1 MRSYLSLAGISAK
14 AHRRSNRVTQ
24 LCIMIAVV
32 LVISVF
38 SMVDFEYM
46 HMTEKLI
53 RDHGNWHI
61 VLNHVPKEEAESVW
75 NEADVKAACWYDT
88 FNYRLDQPIYLDGRP
103 ICIIGTEESF
113 FKDFL
118 KDTLAEGRFPQNDS
132 EVLLNQN
139 AVNILGCRVGD
150 AVVIR
155 TPAGEYSYT
164 VCGFISDTSNS
175 LAQDALIAVL
185 DYTEMGRI
193 AEANGQTREMQYYI
207 QFKKSLS
214 IKKTIADLKAAHG
227 WSDENVAEN
236 AAVLGIM
243 GMSTNNYI
251 VGLYGIAAVLVVIVV
266 LAGVMMI
273 SGSLNAGVAQR
284 TEYYGMLRCIG
295 AGKNQIKRLVRREAL
310 RWLLLAIPASI
321 AISMLICWLIC
332 AVLAYGIGGEW
343 AGMPVGRISWI
354 GIGTG
359 VLVGYITVILAAAA
373 PAKRAAAVSPIA
385 AVSGNGDGQNAGMV
399 RLGKASVPIT
409 LGVHHMFAKKKNLIL
424 MTGSFALS
432 IILFLTFSVMITWI
446 ENALTTNKPYSPDIS
461 LYDSD
466 YSAGLSSELAD
477 DLRSIA
483 GVKYVYGRMHRL
495 TDVEN
500 CEKADQIDLISYDEA
515 QFAWARADL
524 LRGSIDAA
532 ANETGNVIVV
542 FEKGTTMFELGDT
555 MDVNGK
561 TLTVA
566 ALLSDSPFSAGSNPT
581 VICSEETFSDIFGIC
596 NYSVIDLQ
604 LEKGYGDETVAE
616 IRSTAGDSMI
626 LSDRR
631 EGKTEANSTYL
642 AFSVLVYGFLAM
654 VAMITVFNIINS
666 ISMSVIARR
675 RQYGMMRAIGMDSS
689 QLRQMITAE
698 SLGCGISGC
707 LVGCAVGLPLHA
719 WFYRTVISNYWGIAW
734 QIPWKQLLIIISVV
748 LCSAFVAAR
757 GPARRIMSMPVTEAV
772 GSL

>member
-14 AHRRSNRVTQ
+14 AHRKSSRVTQ

-46 HMTEKLI
+46 HMTEKLV

-61 VLNHVPKEEAESVW
+61 ALNHVPKEEAESVW

-88 FNYRLDQPIYLDGRP
+88 FNYRLDQPICLDGRP

-113 FKDFL
+113 FTDFWKDML
-118 KDTLAEGRFPQNDS
+118 TEGRFPQNGS
-132 EVLLNQN
+132 EALLNQN
-139 AVNILGCRVGD
+139 AENILGCRVGD
-150 AVVIR
+150 AVVIQ

-164 VCGFISDTSNS
+164 VCGFVSDTSYS
-175 LAQDALIAVL
+175 LARDALIAVL
-185 DYTEMGRI
+185 DYTEMGRM
-193 AEANGQTREMQYYI
+193 AEANGQAREMQYYI
-207 QFKKSLS
+207 QFKQSLS
-214 IKKTIADLKAAHG
+214 IKKTIANLKASHG
-227 WSDENVAEN
+227 WTDENVAEN
-236 AAVLGIM
+236 AALLGIM
-243 GMSTNNYI
+243 GMSTDNYI
-251 VGLYGIAAVLVVIVV
+251 VGLYGVAAILVVIVV
-266 LAGVMMI
+266 LAGIMMI

-295 AGKNQIKRLVRREAL
+295 AGKRQVKRLVRREAL
-310 RWLLLAIPASI
+310 HWLLLAIPAG
-321 AISMLICWLIC
+321 AVISTLICWVIC

-354 GIGTG
+354 GIGIG
-359 VLVGYITVILAAAA
+359 VLVGTITVILAAAA

-385 AVSGNGDGQNAGMV
+385 AVSGSGDGQNAGMAK
-399 RLGKASVPIT
+399 LGKAPVPIA
-409 LGVHHMFAKKKNLIL
+409 LGVYHVFAKKKNLIL
-424 MTGSFALS
+424 MTASFALS

-461 LYDSD
+461 LYYSD
-466 YSAGLSSELAD
+466 YSAGLGSDLAD
-477 DLRSIA
+477 DLRGIA
-483 GVKYVYGRMHRL
+483 GVKHVYGRMHRL
-495 TDVEN
+495 TEVEN
-500 CEKADQIDLISYDEA
+500 CEKANKIDLISYDEI

-524 LRGSIDAA
+524 LHGDIDAA
-532 ANETGNVIVV
+532 ANETGKVIIA
-542 FEKGTTMFELGDT
+542 FEKGTAFELGDT

-581 VICSEETFSDIFGIC
+581 VICSEETFSEIFGAC

-604 LEKGYGDETVAE
+604 LKKGYGDETVAD
-616 IRSTAGDSMI
+616 IRSIVDDKVI

-631 EGKTEANSTYL
+631 EGNTETNSTYL

-654 VAMITVFNIINS
+654 VAMITVFHIINS
-666 ISMSVIARR
+666 ISMSVIARQ

-698 SLGCGISGC
+698 SLGYGISGC
-707 LVGCAVGLPLHA
+707 LVGCAAGLPLHA
-719 WFYRTVISNYWGIAW
+719 WFYRATISNYWGIAW
-734 QIPWKQLLIIISVV
+734 QIPWPQLLIIIGVV

-757 GPARRIMSMPVTEAV
+757 GPVRRIMSRPVTEAV

>member
-14 AHRRSNRVTQ
+14 AHRKSSRVTQ

-46 HMTEKLI
+46 HMTEKLV

-61 VLNHVPKEEAESVW
+61 ALNHVPKEEAESVW

-88 FNYRLDQPIYLDGRP
+88 FNYRLDQPICLDGRP

-113 FKDFL
+113 FTDFWKDML
-118 KDTLAEGRFPQNDS
+118 TEGRFPQNGS
-132 EVLLNQN
+132 EALLNQN
-139 AVNILGCRVGD
+139 AENILGCRVGD
-150 AVVIR
+150 AVVIQ

-164 VCGFISDTSNS
+164 VCGFVSDTSYS
-175 LAQDALIAVL
+175 LARDALIAVL
-185 DYTEMGRI
+185 DYTEMGRM
-193 AEANGQTREMQYYI
+193 AEANGQAREMQYYI
-207 QFKKSLS
+207 QFKQSLS
-214 IKKTIADLKAAHG
+214 IKKTIANLKASHG
-227 WSDENVAEN
+227 WTDENVAEN
-236 AAVLGIM
+236 AALLGIM
-243 GMSTNNYI
+243 GMSTDNYI
-251 VGLYGIAAVLVVIVV
+251 VGLYGVAAILVVIVV
-266 LAGVMMI
+266 LAGIMMI

-295 AGKNQIKRLVRREAL
+295 AGKRQVKRLVRREAL
-310 RWLLLAIPASI
+310 HWLLLAIPAG
-321 AISMLICWLIC
+321 AVISTLICWVIC

-354 GIGTG
+354 GIGIG
-359 VLVGYITVILAAAA
+359 VLVGTITVILAAAA

-385 AVSGNGDGQNAGMV
+385 AVSGSGDGQNAGMAK
-399 RLGKASVPIT
+399 LGKAPVPIA
-409 LGVHHMFAKKKNLIL
+409 LGFHHVFAKKKNLLL
-424 MTGSFALS
+424 MTASFALS

-461 LYDSD
+461 LYYSD
-466 YSAGLSSELAD
+466 YSAGLGSDLAD
-477 DLRSIA
+477 DLRGIA
-483 GVKYVYGRMHRL
+483 GVKHVYGRMHRL
-495 TDVEN
+495 TEVEN
-500 CEKADQIDLISYDEA
+500 CEKANKIDLISYDEI

-524 LRGSIDAA
+524 LHGDIDAA
-532 ANETGNVIVV
+532 ANETGKVIIA
-542 FEKGTTMFELGDT
+542 FEKGTAFELGDT

-581 VICSEETFSDIFGIC
+581 VICSEETFSEIFGAC

-604 LEKGYGDETVAE
+604 LKKGYGDETVAD
-616 IRSTAGDSMI
+616 IRSIVDDKVI

-631 EGKTEANSTYL
+631 EGNTETNSTYL

-654 VAMITVFNIINS
+654 VAMITVFHIINS
-666 ISMSVIARR
+666 ISMSVIARQ

-698 SLGCGISGC
+698 SLGYGISGC
-707 LVGCAVGLPLHA
+707 LVGCAAGLPLHA
-719 WFYRTVISNYWGIAW
+719 WFYRATISNYWGIAW
-734 QIPWKQLLIIISVV
+734 QIPWPQLLIIIGVV

-757 GPARRIMSMPVTEAV
+757 GPVRRIMSRPVTEAV

>member
-14 AHRRSNRVTQ
+14 AHRKSSRVTQ

-46 HMTEKLI
+46 HMTEKLV

-61 VLNHVPKEEAESVW
+61 ALNHVPKEEAESVW
-75 NEADVKAACWYDT
+75 NEADVKAACWYEPN
-88 FNYRLDQPIYLDGRP
+88 NYRLDQPICLDGRP

-113 FKDFL
+113 FTDFWKDML
-118 KDTLAEGRFPQNDS
+118 TEGRFPQNGS
-132 EVLLNQN
+132 EALLNQN
-139 AVNILGCRVGD
+139 AENILGCRVGD
-150 AVVIR
+150 AVVIQ

-164 VCGFISDTSNS
+164 VCGFVSDTSYS
-175 LAQDALIAVL
+175 LARDALIAVL
-185 DYTEMGRI
+185 DYTEMGRM
-193 AEANGQTREMQYYI
+193 AEANGQAREMQYYI
-207 QFKKSLS
+207 QFKQSLS
-214 IKKTIADLKAAHG
+214 IKKTIANLKASHG
-227 WSDENVAEN
+227 WTDENVAEN
-236 AAVLGIM
+236 AALLGIM
-243 GMSTNNYI
+243 GMSTDNYI
-251 VGLYGIAAVLVVIVV
+251 VGLYGVAAILVVIVV
-266 LAGVMMI
+266 LAGIMMI

-295 AGKNQIKRLVRREAL
+295 AGKRQVKRLVRREAL
-310 RWLLLAIPASI
+310 HWLLLAIPGGAV
-321 AISMLICWLIC
+321 ISTLICWVIC

-354 GIGTG
+354 GIGIG
-359 VLVGYITVILAAAA
+359 VLVGTITVILAAAA

-385 AVSGNGDGQNAGMV
+385 AVSGSGDGQNAGMAK
-399 RLGKASVPIT
+399 LGKAPVPIA
-409 LGVHHMFAKKKNLIL
+409 LGFHHVFAKKKNLLL
-424 MTGSFALS
+424 MTASFALS

-461 LYDSD
+461 LYYSD
-466 YSAGLSSELAD
+466 YSAGLGSDLAD
-477 DLRSIA
+477 DLRGIA
-483 GVKYVYGRMHRL
+483 GVKHVYGRMHRL
-495 TDVEN
+495 TEVEN
-500 CEKADQIDLISYDEA
+500 CEKANKIDLISYDEI

-524 LRGSIDAA
+524 LHGDIDAA
-532 ANETGNVIVV
+532 ANETGKVIIA
-542 FEKGTTMFELGDT
+542 FEKGTAFELGDT

-581 VICSEETFSDIFGIC
+581 VICSEETFSEIFGAC

-604 LEKGYGDETVAE
+604 LKKGYGDETVAD
-616 IRSTAGDSMI
+616 IRSIVDDKVI

-631 EGKTEANSTYL
+631 EGNTETNSTYL

-654 VAMITVFNIINS
+654 VAMITVFHIINS
-666 ISMSVIARR
+666 ISMSVIARQ

-698 SLGCGISGC
+698 SLGYGISGC
-707 LVGCAVGLPLHA
+707 LVGCAAGLPLHA
-719 WFYRTVISNYWGIAW
+719 WFYRATISNYWGIAW
-734 QIPWKQLLIIISVV
+734 QIPWPQLLIIIGVV

-757 GPARRIMSMPVTEAV
+757 GPVRRIMSRPVTEAV

>member
-14 AHRRSNRVTQ
+14 AHRKSSRVTQ

-46 HMTEKLI
+46 HMTEKLV

-61 VLNHVPKEEAESVW
+61 TLNHVPKEEAESVW

-88 FNYRLDQPIYLDGRP
+88 FNYRLDQPICLDGRP

-113 FKDFL
+113 FTDFWKDML
-118 KDTLAEGRFPQNDS
+118 TEGRFPQNGS
-132 EVLLNQN
+132 EALLNQN
-139 AVNILGCRVGD
+139 AENILGCRVGD
-150 AVVIR
+150 AVVIQ

-164 VCGFISDTSNS
+164 VCGFVSDTSYS
-175 LAQDALIAVL
+175 LARDALIAVL
-185 DYTEMGRI
+185 DYTEMGRM
-193 AEANGQTREMQYYI
+193 AEANGQAREMQYYI
-207 QFKKSLS
+207 QFKQSLS
-214 IKKTIADLKAAHG
+214 IKKTIANLKASHG
-227 WSDENVAEN
+227 WTDENVAEN
-236 AAVLGIM
+236 AALLGIM
-243 GMSTNNYI
+243 GMSTDNYI
-251 VGLYGIAAVLVVIVV
+251 VGLYGVAAILVVIVV
-266 LAGVMMI
+266 LAGIMMI

-295 AGKNQIKRLVRREAL
+295 AGKRQVKRLVRREAL
-310 RWLLLAIPASI
+310 HWLLLAIPAG
-321 AISMLICWLIC
+321 AVISTLICWVIC

-354 GIGTG
+354 GIGIG
-359 VLVGYITVILAAAA
+359 VLVGTITVILAAAA

-385 AVSGNGDGQNAGMV
+385 AVSGSGDGQNAGMAK
-399 RLGKASVPIT
+399 LGKAPVPIA
-409 LGVHHMFAKKKNLIL
+409 LGFHHVFAKKKNLLL
-424 MTGSFALS
+424 MTASFALS

-461 LYDSD
+461 LYYSD
-466 YSAGLSSELAD
+466 YSAGLGSDLAD
-477 DLRSIA
+477 DLRGIA
-483 GVKYVYGRMHRL
+483 GVKHVYARMHRL
-495 TDVEN
+495 TEVEN
-500 CEKADQIDLISYDEA
+500 CEKANKIDLISYDEI

-524 LRGSIDAA
+524 LRGDIEAA
-532 ANETGNVIVV
+532 ANETGKVIIA
-542 FEKGTTMFELGDT
+542 FEKGTAFELGDT

-581 VICSEETFSDIFGIC
+581 VICSEETFSEIFGAC

-604 LEKGYGDETVAE
+604 LKKGYGDETVAD
-616 IRSTAGDSMI
+616 IRSIVDDKVI

-631 EGKTEANSTYL
+631 EGNTETNSTYL

-654 VAMITVFNIINS
+654 VAMITVFHIINS
-666 ISMSVIARR
+666 ISMSVIARQ

-698 SLGCGISGC
+698 SLGYGISGC
-707 LVGCAVGLPLHA
+707 LVGCAAGLPLHA
-719 WFYRTVISNYWGIAW
+719 WFYRATISNYWGIAW
-734 QIPWKQLLIIISVV
+734 QIPWPQLLIIIGVV

-757 GPARRIMSMPVTEAV
+757 GPVRRIMSRPVTEAV

>member
-14 AHRRSNRVTQ
+14 AHRKSSRVTQ

-46 HMTEKLI
+46 HMTEKLV

-61 VLNHVPKEEAESVW
+61 ALNHVPKEEAESVW

-88 FNYRLDQPIYLDGRP
+88 FNYRLDQPICLDGRP

-113 FKDFL
+113 FTDFWKDML
-118 KDTLAEGRFPQNDS
+118 TEGRFPQNGS
-132 EVLLNQN
+132 EALLNQN
-139 AVNILGCRVGD
+139 AENILGCRVGD
-150 AVVIR
+150 AVVIQ

-164 VCGFISDTSNS
+164 VCGFVSDTSYS
-175 LAQDALIAVL
+175 LARDALIAVL
-185 DYTEMGRI
+185 DYTEMGRM
-193 AEANGQTREMQYYI
+193 AEANGQAREMQYYI
-207 QFKKSLS
+207 QFKQSLS
-214 IKKTIADLKAAHG
+214 IKKTIANLKASHG
-227 WSDENVAEN
+227 WTDENVAEN
-236 AAVLGIM
+236 AALLGIM
-243 GMSTNNYI
+243 GMSTDNYI
-251 VGLYGIAAVLVVIVV
+251 VGLYGVAAILVVIVV
-266 LAGVMMI
+266 LAGIMMI

-295 AGKNQIKRLVRREAL
+295 AGKRQVKRLVRREAL
-310 RWLLLAIPASI
+310 HWLLLAIPAG
-321 AISMLICWLIC
+321 AVISTLICWVIC

-354 GIGTG
+354 GIGIG
-359 VLVGYITVILAAAA
+359 VLVGTITVILAAAA

-385 AVSGNGDGQNAGMV
+385 AVSGSGDGQNAGMAK
-399 RLGKASVPIT
+399 LGKAPVPIA
-409 LGVHHMFAKKKNLIL
+409 LGFHHVFAKKKNLLL
-424 MTGSFALS
+424 MTASFALS

-461 LYDSD
+461 LYYSD
-466 YSAGLSSELAD
+466 YSAGLGSDLAD
-477 DLRSIA
+477 DLRGIA
-483 GVKYVYGRMHRL
+483 GVKHVYARMHRL
-495 TDVEN
+495 TEVEN
-500 CEKADQIDLISYDEA
+500 CEKANKIDLISYDEI

-524 LRGSIDAA
+524 LRGDIEAA
-532 ANETGNVIVV
+532 ANETGKVIIA
-542 FEKGTTMFELGDT
+542 FEKGTAFELGDT

-566 ALLSDSPFSAGSNPT
+566 ALLSNSPFSAGSNPT
-581 VICSEETFSDIFGIC
+581 VICSEETFSEIFGAC

-604 LEKGYGDETVAE
+604 LKKGYGDETVAD
-616 IRSTAGDSMI
+616 IRSIVDDKVI

-631 EGKTEANSTYL
+631 EGNTETNSTYL

-654 VAMITVFNIINS
+654 VAMITVFHIINS
-666 ISMSVIARR
+666 ISMSVIARQ

-698 SLGCGISGC
+698 SLGYGISGC
-707 LVGCAVGLPLHA
+707 LVGCAAGLPLHA
-719 WFYRTVISNYWGIAW
+719 WFYRATISNYWGIAW
-734 QIPWKQLLIIISVV
+734 QIPWPQLLIIIGVV

-757 GPARRIMSMPVTEAV
+757 GPVRRIMSRPVTEAV

>member
-14 AHRRSNRVTQ
+14 AHRRSRRVTQ

-46 HMTEKLI
+46 HMTEKLV

-61 VLNHVPKEEAESVW
+61 ALNHVPKEEAESVW

-88 FNYRLDQPIYLDGRP
+88 FNYRLDQPICLDSRP

-113 FKDFL
+113 FTDFWKDML
-118 KDTLAEGRFPQNDS
+118 TEGRFPQNGS
-132 EVLLNQN
+132 EALLNQN
-139 AVNILGCRVGD
+139 AENILGCRVGD
-150 AVVIR
+150 TVVIQ

-164 VCGFISDTSNS
+164 VCGFVSDTSYS
-175 LAQDALIAVL
+175 LARDALIAVL
-185 DYTEMGRI
+185 DYTEMGRM
-193 AEANGQTREMQYYI
+193 AEANGQAREMQYYI
-207 QFKKSLS
+207 QFKQSLS
-214 IKKTIADLKAAHG
+214 IKKTIANLKASHG
-227 WSDENVAEN
+227 WTDENVAEN
-236 AAVLGIM
+236 AALLGIM
-243 GMSTNNYI
+243 GMSTDNYI
-251 VGLYGIAAVLVVIVV
+251 VGLYGVAAILVVIVV
-266 LAGVMMI
+266 LAGIMMI

-295 AGKNQIKRLVRREAL
+295 AGKRQVKRLVRREAL
-310 RWLLLAIPASI
+310 HWLLLAIPAG
-321 AISMLICWLIC
+321 AVISTLICWVIC

-354 GIGTG
+354 GIGIG
-359 VLVGYITVILAAAA
+359 VLVGTITVILAAAA

-385 AVSGNGDGQNAGMV
+385 AVSGSGDGQNAGMAK
-399 RLGKASVPIT
+399 LGKAPVPIA
-409 LGVHHMFAKKKNLIL
+409 LGVHHVFAKKKNLIL
-424 MTGSFALS
+424 MTASFALS

-461 LYDSD
+461 LYYSD
-466 YSAGLSSELAD
+466 YSAGLGSDLAD
-477 DLRSIA
+477 DLRGIA
-483 GVKYVYGRMHRL
+483 GVKHVYGRMHRL
-495 TDVEN
+495 TEVEN
-500 CEKADQIDLISYDEA
+500 CEKANKIDLISYDEI

-524 LRGSIDAA
+524 LHGDIDAA
-532 ANETGNVIVV
+532 ANETGKVIIA
-542 FEKGTTMFELGDT
+542 FEKGTAFELGDT

-581 VICSEETFSDIFGIC
+581 VICSEETFSEIFGAC

-604 LEKGYGDETVAE
+604 LKKGYGDETVAD
-616 IRSTAGDSMI
+616 IRSIVDDKVI

-631 EGKTEANSTYL
+631 EGNTETNSTYL

-654 VAMITVFNIINS
+654 VAMITVFHIINS
-666 ISMSVIARR
+666 ISMSVIARQ

-698 SLGCGISGC
+698 SLGYGISGC
-707 LVGCAVGLPLHA
+707 LVGCAAGLPLHA
-719 WFYRTVISNYWGIAW
+719 WFYRATISNYWGIAW
-734 QIPWKQLLIIISVV
+734 QIPWPQLLIIIGVV

-757 GPARRIMSMPVTEAV
+757 GPVRRIMSRPVTEAV

>member
-14 AHRRSNRVTQ
+14 AHRRSSRVTQ

-46 HMTEKLI
+46 HMTEKLV

-61 VLNHVPKEEAESVW
+61 ALNHVPKEEAESVW

-88 FNYRLDQPIYLDGRP
+88 FNYRLDQPICLDGRP

-113 FKDFL
+113 FTDFWKDML
-118 KDTLAEGRFPQNDS
+118 TEGRFPQNGS
-132 EVLLNQN
+132 EALLNQN
-139 AVNILGCRVGD
+139 AENILGCRVGD
-150 AVVIR
+150 AVVIQ

-164 VCGFISDTSNS
+164 VCGFISDTSYS
-175 LAQDALIAVL
+175 LARDALIAVL
-185 DYTEMGRI
+185 DYTEMGRM
-193 AEANGQTREMQYYI
+193 AEANGQAREMQYYI
-207 QFKKSLS
+207 QFKQSLS
-214 IKKTIADLKAAHG
+214 IKKTIANLKASHG
-227 WSDENVAEN
+227 WTDENVAEN
-236 AAVLGIM
+236 AALLGIM
-243 GMSTNNYI
+243 GMSTDNYI
-251 VGLYGIAAVLVVIVV
+251 VGLYGVAAILVVIVV
-266 LAGVMMI
+266 LAGIMMI

-295 AGKNQIKRLVRREAL
+295 AGKRQVKRLVRREAL
-310 RWLLLAIPASI
+310 HWLLLAIPAG
-321 AISMLICWLIC
+321 AVISTLICWVIC

-354 GIGTG
+354 GIGIG
-359 VLVGYITVILAAAA
+359 VLVGTITVILAAAA

-385 AVSGNGDGQNAGMV
+385 AVSGSGDGQNAGMAK
-399 RLGKASVPIT
+399 LGKAPVPIA
-409 LGVHHMFAKKKNLIL
+409 LGVHHVFAKKKNLIL
-424 MTGSFALS
+424 MTASFALS

-461 LYDSD
+461 LYYSD
-466 YSAGLSSELAD
+466 YSAGLGSDLAD
-477 DLRSIA
+477 DLRGIA
-483 GVKYVYGRMHRL
+483 GVKHVYGRMHRL
-495 TDVEN
+495 TEVEN
-500 CEKADQIDLISYDEA
+500 CEKANKIDLISYDEI

-524 LRGSIDAA
+524 LRGDIDAA
-532 ANETGNVIVV
+532 ANETGKVIIA
-542 FEKGTTMFELGDT
+542 FEKGTAFELGDT

-581 VICSEETFSDIFGIC
+581 VICSEETFSEIFGAC

-604 LEKGYGDETVAE
+604 LKKGYGDETVAD
-616 IRSTAGDSMI
+616 IRSIVDDKVI

-631 EGKTEANSTYL
+631 EGNTETNSTYL

-654 VAMITVFNIINS
+654 VAMITVFHIINS
-666 ISMSVIARR
+666 ISMSVIARQ

-698 SLGCGISGC
+698 SLGYGISGC
-707 LVGCAVGLPLHA
+707 LVGCAAGLPLHA
-719 WFYRTVISNYWGIAW
+719 WFYRATISNYWGIAW
-734 QIPWKQLLIIISVV
+734 QIPWPQLLIIIGVV

-757 GPARRIMSMPVTEAV
+757 GPVRRIMSRPVTEAV

>member
-14 AHRRSNRVTQ
+14 AHRKSSRVTQ

-46 HMTEKLI
+46 HMTEKLV

-61 VLNHVPKEEAESVW
+61 ALNHVPKEEAESVW

-88 FNYRLDQPIYLDGRP
+88 FNYRLDQPICLDGRP

-113 FKDFL
+113 FTDFWKDML
-118 KDTLAEGRFPQNDS
+118 TEGRFPQNGS
-132 EVLLNQN
+132 EALLNQN
-139 AVNILGCRVGD
+139 AENILGCRVGD
-150 AVVIR
+150 AVVIQ

-164 VCGFISDTSNS
+164 VCGFVSDTSYS
-175 LAQDALIAVL
+175 LARDALIAVL
-185 DYTEMGRI
+185 DYTEMGRM
-193 AEANGQTREMQYYI
+193 AEANGQAREMQYYI
-207 QFKKSLS
+207 QFKQSLS
-214 IKKTIADLKAAHG
+214 IKKTIANLKASHG
-227 WSDENVAEN
+227 WTDENVAEN
-236 AAVLGIM
+236 AALLGIM
-243 GMSTNNYI
+243 GMSTDNYI
-251 VGLYGIAAVLVVIVV
+251 VGLYGVAAILVVIVV
-266 LAGVMMI
+266 LAGIMMI

-295 AGKNQIKRLVRREAL
+295 AGKRQVKRLVRREAL
-310 RWLLLAIPASI
+310 HWLLLAIPAG
-321 AISMLICWLIC
+321 AVISTLICWVIC

-354 GIGTG
+354 GIGIG
-359 VLVGYITVILAAAA
+359 VLVGTITVILAAAA

-385 AVSGNGDGQNAGMV
+385 AVSGSGDGQNAGMAK
-399 RLGKASVPIT
+399 LGKAPVPIA
-409 LGVHHMFAKKKNLIL
+409 LGFHHVFAKKKNLLL
-424 MTGSFALS
+424 MTASFALS

-461 LYDSD
+461 LYYSD
-466 YSAGLSSELAD
+466 YSAGLGSDLAD
-477 DLRSIA
+477 DLRGIA
-483 GVKYVYGRMHRL
+483 GVKHVYARMHRL
-495 TDVEN
+495 TEVEN
-500 CEKADQIDLISYDEA
+500 CEKANKIDLISYDEI

-524 LRGSIDAA
+524 LRGDIDAA
-532 ANETGNVIVV
+532 ANETGKVIIA
-542 FEKGTTMFELGDT
+542 FEKGTAFELGDT

-581 VICSEETFSDIFGIC
+581 VICSEETFSEIFGAC

-604 LEKGYGDETVAE
+604 LKKGYGDETVAD
-616 IRSTAGDSMI
+616 IRSIVDDKVI

-631 EGKTEANSTYL
+631 EGNTETNSTYL

-654 VAMITVFNIINS
+654 VAMITVFHIINS
-666 ISMSVIARR
+666 ISMSVIARQ

-698 SLGCGISGC
+698 SLGYGISGC
-707 LVGCAVGLPLHA
+707 LVGCAAGLPLHA
-719 WFYRTVISNYWGIAW
+719 WFYRATISNYWGIAW
-734 QIPWKQLLIIISVV
+734 QIPWPQLLIIIGVV

-757 GPARRIMSMPVTEAV
+757 GPVRRIMSRPVTEAV

>member
-14 AHRRSNRVTQ
+14 AHRKSSRVTQ

-46 HMTEKLI
+46 HMTEKLV

-61 VLNHVPKEEAESVW
+61 ALNHVPKEEAESVW

-88 FNYRLDQPIYLDGRP
+88 FNYRLDQPICLDGRP

-113 FKDFL
+113 FTDFWKDML
-118 KDTLAEGRFPQNDS
+118 TEGRFPQNGS
-132 EVLLNQN
+132 EALLNQN
-139 AVNILGCRVGD
+139 AENILGCRVGD
-150 AVVIR
+150 AVVIQ

-164 VCGFISDTSNS
+164 VCGFVSDTSYS
-175 LAQDALIAVL
+175 LARDALIAVL
-185 DYTEMGRI
+185 DYTEMGRM
-193 AEANGQTREMQYYI
+193 AEANGQAREMQYYI
-207 QFKKSLS
+207 QFKQSLS
-214 IKKTIADLKAAHG
+214 IKKTIANLKASHG
-227 WSDENVAEN
+227 WTDENVAEN
-236 AAVLGIM
+236 AALLGIM
-243 GMSTNNYI
+243 GMSTDNYI
-251 VGLYGIAAVLVVIVV
+251 VGLYGVAAILVVIVV
-266 LAGVMMI
+266 LAGIMMI

-295 AGKNQIKRLVRREAL
+295 AGKRQVKRLVRREAL
-310 RWLLLAIPASI
+310 HWLLLAIPAG
-321 AISMLICWLIC
+321 AVISTLICWVIC

-354 GIGTG
+354 GIGIG
-359 VLVGYITVILAAAA
+359 VLVGTITVILAAAA

-385 AVSGNGDGQNAGMV
+385 AVSGSGDGQNAGMAK
-399 RLGKASVPIT
+399 LGKAPVPIA
-409 LGVHHMFAKKKNLIL
+409 LGFHHVFAKKKNLIL
-424 MTGSFALS
+424 MTASFALS

-461 LYDSD
+461 LYYSD
-466 YSAGLSSELAD
+466 YSAGLGSDLAD
-477 DLRSIA
+477 DLRGIT
-483 GVKYVYGRMHRL
+483 GVKHVYGRMHRL
-495 TDVEN
+495 TEVEN
-500 CEKADQIDLISYDEA
+500 CEKANKIDLISYDEI

-524 LRGSIDAA
+524 LHGDIDAA
-532 ANETGNVIVV
+532 ANETGKVIIA
-542 FEKGTTMFELGDT
+542 FEKGTAFELGDT

-581 VICSEETFSDIFGIC
+581 VICSEETFSEIFGAC

-604 LEKGYGDETVAE
+604 LKKGYGDETVAD
-616 IRSTAGDSMI
+616 IRSIVDDKVI

-631 EGKTEANSTYL
+631 EGNTETNSTYL

-654 VAMITVFNIINS
+654 VAMITVFHIINS
-666 ISMSVIARR
+666 ISMSVIARQ

-698 SLGCGISGC
+698 SLGYGISGC
-707 LVGCAVGLPLHA
+707 LVGCAAGLPLHA
-719 WFYRTVISNYWGIAW
+719 WFYRATISNYWGIAW
-734 QIPWKQLLIIISVV
+734 QIPWPQLLIIIGVV

-757 GPARRIMSMPVTEAV
+757 GPDRRIMSRPVTEAV

>member
-14 AHRRSNRVTQ
+14 AHRRSSRVTQ

-46 HMTEKLI
+46 HMTEKLV

-61 VLNHVPKEEAESVW
+61 ALNHVPKEEAESVW

-88 FNYRLDQPIYLDGRP
+88 FNYRLDQPICLDSRP

-113 FKDFL
+113 FTDFWKDML
-118 KDTLAEGRFPQNDS
+118 TEGRFPQNGS
-132 EVLLNQN
+132 EALLNQN
-139 AVNILGCRVGD
+139 AENILGCRVGD
-150 AVVIR
+150 TVVIQ

-164 VCGFISDTSNS
+164 VCGFVSDTSYS
-175 LAQDALIAVL
+175 LARDALIAVL
-185 DYTEMGRI
+185 DYTEMGRM
-193 AEANGQTREMQYYI
+193 AEANGQAREMQYYI
-207 QFKKSLS
+207 QFKQSLS
-214 IKKTIADLKAAHG
+214 IKKTIANLKASHG
-227 WSDENVAEN
+227 WTDENVAEN
-236 AAVLGIM
+236 AALLGIM
-243 GMSTNNYI
+243 GMSTDNYI
-251 VGLYGIAAVLVVIVV
+251 VGLYGVAAILVVIVV
-266 LAGVMMI
+266 LAGIMMI

-295 AGKNQIKRLVRREAL
+295 AGKRQVKRLVRREAL
-310 RWLLLAIPASI
+310 HWLLLAIPAG
-321 AISMLICWLIC
+321 AVISTLICWVIC

-354 GIGTG
+354 GIGIG
-359 VLVGYITVILAAAA
+359 VLVGTITVILAAAA

-385 AVSGNGDGQNAGMV
+385 AVSGSGDGQNAGMAK
-399 RLGKASVPIT
+399 LGKAPVPIA
-409 LGVHHMFAKKKNLIL
+409 LGVYHVFAKKKNLIL
-424 MTGSFALS
+424 MTASFALS

-461 LYDSD
+461 LYYSD
-466 YSAGLSSELAD
+466 YSAGLGSDLAD
-477 DLRSIA
+477 DLRGIA
-483 GVKYVYGRMHRL
+483 GVKHVYGRMHRL
-495 TDVEN
+495 TEVEN
-500 CEKADQIDLISYDEA
+500 CEKANKIDLISYDEI

-524 LRGSIDAA
+524 LRGDIEAA
-532 ANETGNVIVV
+532 ANETGKVIIA
-542 FEKGTTMFELGDT
+542 FEKGTAFELGDT

-581 VICSEETFSDIFGIC
+581 VICSEETFSEIFGAC

-604 LEKGYGDETVAE
+604 LKKGYGDETVAD
-616 IRSTAGDSMI
+616 IRSIVDDKVI

-631 EGKTEANSTYL
+631 EGNTETNSTYL

-654 VAMITVFNIINS
+654 VAMITVFHIINS
-666 ISMSVIARR
+666 ISMSVIARQ

-698 SLGCGISGC
+698 SLGYGISGC
-707 LVGCAVGLPLHA
+707 LVGCAAGLPLHA
-719 WFYRTVISNYWGIAW
+719 WFYRATISNYWGIAW
-734 QIPWKQLLIIISVV
+734 QIPWPQLLIIIGVV

-757 GPARRIMSMPVTEAV
+757 GPVRRIMSRPVTEAV

>member
-14 AHRRSNRVTQ
+14 AHRKSSRVTQ

-46 HMTEKLI
+46 HMTEKLV

-61 VLNHVPKEEAESVW
+61 TLNHVPKEEAESVW

-88 FNYRLDQPIYLDGRP
+88 FNYRLDQPICLDGRP

-113 FKDFL
+113 FTDFWKDML
-118 KDTLAEGRFPQNDS
+118 TEGRFPQNGS
-132 EVLLNQN
+132 EALLNQN
-139 AVNILGCRVGD
+139 AENILGCRVGD
-150 AVVIR
+150 TVVIQ

-164 VCGFISDTSNS
+164 VCGFVSDTSYS
-175 LAQDALIAVL
+175 LARDALIAVL
-185 DYTEMGRI
+185 DYTEMGRM
-193 AEANGQTREMQYYI
+193 AEANGQAREMQYYI
-207 QFKKSLS
+207 QFKQSLS
-214 IKKTIADLKAAHG
+214 IKKTIANLKASHG
-227 WSDENVAEN
+227 WTDENVAEN
-236 AAVLGIM
+236 AALLGIM
-243 GMSTNNYI
+243 GMSTDNYI
-251 VGLYGIAAVLVVIVV
+251 VGLYGVAAILVVIVV
-266 LAGVMMI
+266 LAGIMMI

-295 AGKNQIKRLVRREAL
+295 AGKRQVKRLVRREAL
-310 RWLLLAIPASI
+310 HWLLLAIPAG
-321 AISMLICWLIC
+321 AVISTLICWVIC

-354 GIGTG
+354 GIGIG
-359 VLVGYITVILAAAA
+359 VLVGTITVILAAAA

-385 AVSGNGDGQNAGMV
+385 AVSGSGDGQNAGMAK
-399 RLGKASVPIT
+399 LGKAPVPIA
-409 LGVHHMFAKKKNLIL
+409 LGFHHVFAKKKNLLL
-424 MTGSFALS
+424 MTASFALS

-461 LYDSD
+461 LYYSD
-466 YSAGLSSELAD
+466 YSAGLGSDLAD
-477 DLRSIA
+477 DLRGIA
-483 GVKYVYGRMHRL
+483 GVKHVYGRMHRL
-495 TDVEN
+495 TEVEN
-500 CEKADQIDLISYDEA
+500 CEKANKIDLISYDEI

-524 LRGSIDAA
+524 LRGDIEAA
-532 ANETGNVIVV
+532 ANETGKVIIA
-542 FEKGTTMFELGDT
+542 FEKGTAFELGDT

-581 VICSEETFSDIFGIC
+581 VICSEETFSEIFGAC

-604 LEKGYGDETVAE
+604 LKKGYGDETVAD
-616 IRSTAGDSMI
+616 IRSIVDDKVI

-631 EGKTEANSTYL
+631 EGNTETNSTYL

-654 VAMITVFNIINS
+654 VAMITVFHIINS
-666 ISMSVIARR
+666 ISMSVIARQ

-698 SLGCGISGC
+698 SLGYGISGC
-707 LVGCAVGLPLHA
+707 LVGCAAGLPLHA
-719 WFYRTVISNYWGIAW
+719 WFYRATISNYWGIAW
-734 QIPWKQLLIIISVV
+734 QIPWPQLLIIIGVV

-757 GPARRIMSMPVTEAV
+757 GPVRRIMSRPVTEAV

>member
-1 MRSYLSLAGISAK
+1 MRSYLSLAEISAK
-14 AHRRSNRVTQ
+14 AHRRNNRVTQ

-46 HMTEKLI
+46 HMTEKLV

-61 VLNHVPKEEAESVW
+61 TLNHVPKEEAESVW

-88 FNYRLDQPIYLDGRP
+88 FNYRLDQPICLDSRP

-113 FKDFL
+113 FTDFWKDML
-118 KDTLAEGRFPQNDS
+118 TEGRFPQNGS
-132 EVLLNQN
+132 EALLNQN
-139 AVNILGCRVGD
+139 AENILGCRVGD
-150 AVVIR
+150 AVVIQ

-164 VCGFISDTSNS
+164 VCGFVSDTSYS
-175 LAQDALIAVL
+175 LARDALIAVL
-185 DYTEMGRI
+185 DYTEMGRM
-193 AEANGQTREMQYYI
+193 AEANGQAREMQYYI
-207 QFKKSLS
+207 QFKQSLS
-214 IKKTIADLKAAHG
+214 IKKTIANLKASHG
-227 WSDENVAEN
+227 WTDENVAEN
-236 AAVLGIM
+236 AALLGIM
-243 GMSTNNYI
+243 GMSTDNYI
-251 VGLYGIAAVLVVIVV
+251 VGLYGVAAILVVIVV
-266 LAGVMMI
+266 LAGIMMI

-295 AGKNQIKRLVRREAL
+295 AGKRQVKRLVRREAL
-310 RWLLLAIPASI
+310 HWLLLAIPAG
-321 AISMLICWLIC
+321 AVISTLICWVIC

-354 GIGTG
+354 GIGIG
-359 VLVGYITVILAAAA
+359 VLVGTITVILAAAA

-385 AVSGNGDGQNAGMV
+385 AVSGSGDGQNAGMAK
-399 RLGKASVPIT
+399 LGKAPVPIA
-409 LGVHHMFAKKKNLIL
+409 LGFHHVFAKKKNLLL
-424 MTGSFALS
+424 MTASFALS

-461 LYDSD
+461 LYYSD
-466 YSAGLSSELAD
+466 YSAGLGSDLAD
-477 DLRSIA
+477 DLRGIA
-483 GVKYVYGRMHRL
+483 GVKHVYGRMHRL
-495 TDVEN
+495 TEVEN
-500 CEKADQIDLISYDEA
+500 CEKANKIDLISYDEI

-524 LRGSIDAA
+524 LHGDIEAA
-532 ANETGNVIVV
+532 ANETGKVIIA
-542 FEKGTTMFELGDT
+542 FEKGTAFELGDT

-581 VICSEETFSDIFGIC
+581 VICSEETFSEIFGAC

-604 LEKGYGDETVAE
+604 LKKGYGDETVAD
-616 IRSTAGDSMI
+616 IRSIVDDKVI

-631 EGKTEANSTYL
+631 EGNTETNSTYL

-654 VAMITVFNIINS
+654 VAMITVFHIINS
-666 ISMSVIARR
+666 ISMSVIARQ

-698 SLGCGISGC
+698 SLGYGISGC
-707 LVGCAVGLPLHA
+707 LVGCAAGLPLHA
-719 WFYRTVISNYWGIAW
+719 WFYRATISNYWGIAW
-734 QIPWKQLLIIISVV
+734 QIPWPQLLIIIGVV

-757 GPARRIMSMPVTEAV
+757 GPVRRIMSRPVTEAV

>member
-14 AHRRSNRVTQ
+14 AHRRSSRVTQ

-38 SMVDFEYM
+38 SMVGFEYM
-46 HMTEKLI
+46 HMTEKLV

-61 VLNHVPKEEAESVW
+61 ALNHVPKEEAESVW

-88 FNYRLDQPIYLDGRP
+88 FNYRLDQPICLDGRP

-113 FKDFL
+113 FTDFWKDML
-118 KDTLAEGRFPQNDS
+118 TEGRFPQNGS
-132 EVLLNQN
+132 EALLNQN
-139 AVNILGCRVGD
+139 AENILGCRVGD
-150 AVVIR
+150 AVVIQ

-164 VCGFISDTSNS
+164 VCGFVSDTSYS
-175 LAQDALIAVL
+175 LARDALIAVL
-185 DYTEMGRI
+185 DYTEMGRM
-193 AEANGQTREMQYYI
+193 AEANGQAREMQYYI
-207 QFKKSLS
+207 QFKQSLS
-214 IKKTIADLKAAHG
+214 IKKTIANLKASHG
-227 WSDENVAEN
+227 WTDENVAEN
-236 AAVLGIM
+236 AALLGIM
-243 GMSTNNYI
+243 GMSTDNYI
-251 VGLYGIAAVLVVIVV
+251 VGLYGVAAILVVIVV
-266 LAGVMMI
+266 LAGIMMI

-295 AGKNQIKRLVRREAL
+295 AGKRQVKRLVRREAL
-310 RWLLLAIPASI
+310 HWLLLAIPAG
-321 AISMLICWLIC
+321 AVISTLICWVIC

-354 GIGTG
+354 GIGIG
-359 VLVGYITVILAAAA
+359 VLVGTITVILAAAA

-385 AVSGNGDGQNAGMV
+385 AVSGSGDGQNAGMAK
-399 RLGKASVPIT
+399 LGKAPVPIA
-409 LGVHHMFAKKKNLIL
+409 LGFHHVFAKKKNLLL
-424 MTGSFALS
+424 MTASFALS

-461 LYDSD
+461 LYYSD
-466 YSAGLSSELAD
+466 YSAGLGSDLAD
-477 DLRSIA
+477 DLRGIA
-483 GVKYVYGRMHRL
+483 GVKHVYARMHRL
-495 TDVEN
+495 TEVEN
-500 CEKADQIDLISYDEA
+500 CEKANKIDLISYDEI

-524 LRGSIDAA
+524 LRGDIEAA
-532 ANETGNVIVV
+532 ANETGKVIIA
-542 FEKGTTMFELGDT
+542 FEKGTAFELGDT

-581 VICSEETFSDIFGIC
+581 VICSEETFSEIFGAC

-604 LEKGYGDETVAE
+604 LKKGYGDETVAD
-616 IRSTAGDSMI
+616 IRSIVDDKVI

-631 EGKTEANSTYL
+631 EGNTETNSTYL

-654 VAMITVFNIINS
+654 VAMITVFHIINS
-666 ISMSVIARR
+666 ISMSVIARQ

-698 SLGCGISGC
+698 SLGYGISGC
-707 LVGCAVGLPLHA
+707 LVGCAAGLPLHA
-719 WFYRTVISNYWGIAW
+719 WFYRATISNYWGIAW
-734 QIPWKQLLIIISVV
+734 QIPWPQLLIIIGVV

-757 GPARRIMSMPVTEAV
+757 GPVRRIMSRPVTEAV

>member
-14 AHRRSNRVTQ
+14 AHRRSRRVTQ

-46 HMTEKLI
+46 HMTEKLV

-61 VLNHVPKEEAESVW
+61 ALNHVPKEEAESVW

-88 FNYRLDQPIYLDGRP
+88 FNYRLDQPICLDGRP

-113 FKDFL
+113 FTDFWKDML
-118 KDTLAEGRFPQNDS
+118 TEGRFPQNGS
-132 EVLLNQN
+132 EALLNQN
-139 AVNILGCRVGD
+139 AENILGCRVGD
-150 AVVIR
+150 TVVIQ

-164 VCGFISDTSNS
+164 VCGFVSDTSYS
-175 LAQDALIAVL
+175 LARDALIAVL
-185 DYTEMGRI
+185 DYTEMGRM
-193 AEANGQTREMQYYI
+193 AEANGQAREMQYYI
-207 QFKKSLS
+207 QFKQSLS
-214 IKKTIADLKAAHG
+214 IKKTIANLKASHG
-227 WSDENVAEN
+227 WTDENVAEN
-236 AAVLGIM
+236 AALLGIM
-243 GMSTNNYI
+243 GMSTDNYI
-251 VGLYGIAAVLVVIVV
+251 VGLYGVAAILVVIVV
-266 LAGVMMI
+266 LAGIMMI

-295 AGKNQIKRLVRREAL
+295 AGKRQVKRLVRREAL
-310 RWLLLAIPASI
+310 HWLLLAIPAG
-321 AISMLICWLIC
+321 AVISTLICWVIC

-354 GIGTG
+354 GIGIG
-359 VLVGYITVILAAAA
+359 VLVGTITVILAAAA

-385 AVSGNGDGQNAGMV
+385 AVSGSGDGQNAGMAK
-399 RLGKASVPIT
+399 LGKAPVPIA
-409 LGVHHMFAKKKNLIL
+409 LGFHHVFAKKKNLLL
-424 MTGSFALS
+424 MTASFALS

-461 LYDSD
+461 LYYSD
-466 YSAGLSSELAD
+466 YSAGLGSDLAD
-477 DLRSIA
+477 DLRGIA
-483 GVKYVYGRMHRL
+483 GVKHVYGRMHRL
-495 TDVEN
+495 TEVEN
-500 CEKADQIDLISYDEA
+500 CEKANKIDLISYDEI

-524 LRGSIDAA
+524 LRGDIEAA
-532 ANETGNVIVV
+532 ANETGKVIIA
-542 FEKGTTMFELGDT
+542 FEKGTAFELGDT

-581 VICSEETFSDIFGIC
+581 VICSEETFSEIFGAC

-604 LEKGYGDETVAE
+604 LKKGYGDETVAD
-616 IRSTAGDSMI
+616 IRSIVDDKVI

-631 EGKTEANSTYL
+631 EGNTETNSTYL

-654 VAMITVFNIINS
+654 VAMITVFHIINS
-666 ISMSVIARR
+666 ISMSVIARQ

-698 SLGCGISGC
+698 SLGYGISGC
-707 LVGCAVGLPLHA
+707 LVGCAAGLPLHA
-719 WFYRTVISNYWGIAW
+719 WFYRATISNYWGIAW
-734 QIPWKQLLIIISVV
+734 QIPWPQLLIIIGVV

-757 GPARRIMSMPVTEAV
+757 GPVRRIMSRPVTEAV

>member
-14 AHRRSNRVTQ
+14 AHRKSSRVTQ

-46 HMTEKLI
+46 HMTEKLV

-61 VLNHVPKEEAESVW
+61 ALNHVPKEEAESVW

-88 FNYRLDQPIYLDGRP
+88 FNYRLDQPICLDGRP

-113 FKDFL
+113 FTDFWKDML
-118 KDTLAEGRFPQNDS
+118 TEGRFPQNGS
-132 EVLLNQN
+132 EALLNQN
-139 AVNILGCRVGD
+139 AENILGCRVGD
-150 AVVIR
+150 TVVIQ

-164 VCGFISDTSNS
+164 VCGFVSDTSYS
-175 LAQDALIAVL
+175 LARDALIAVL
-185 DYTEMGRI
+185 DYTEMGRM
-193 AEANGQTREMQYYI
+193 AEANGQAREMQYYI
-207 QFKKSLS
+207 QFKQSLS
-214 IKKTIADLKAAHG
+214 IKKTIANLKASHG
-227 WSDENVAEN
+227 WTDENVAEN
-236 AAVLGIM
+236 AALLGIM
-243 GMSTNNYI
+243 GMSTDNYI
-251 VGLYGIAAVLVVIVV
+251 VGLYGVAAILVVIVV
-266 LAGVMMI
+266 LAGIMMI

-295 AGKNQIKRLVRREAL
+295 AGKRQVKRLVRREAL
-310 RWLLLAIPASI
+310 HWLLLAIPAG
-321 AISMLICWLIC
+321 AVISTLICWVIC

-354 GIGTG
+354 GIGIG
-359 VLVGYITVILAAAA
+359 VLVGTITVILAAAA

-385 AVSGNGDGQNAGMV
+385 AVSGSGDGQNAGMAK
-399 RLGKASVPIT
+399 LGKAPVPIA
-409 LGVHHMFAKKKNLIL
+409 LGFHHVFAKKKNLLL
-424 MTGSFALS
+424 MTASFALS

-461 LYDSD
+461 LYYSD
-466 YSAGLSSELAD
+466 YSAGLGSDLAD
-477 DLRSIA
+477 DLRGIA
-483 GVKYVYGRMHRL
+483 GVKHVYARMHRL
-495 TDVEN
+495 TEVEN
-500 CEKADQIDLISYDEA
+500 CEKANKIDLISYDEI

-524 LRGSIDAA
+524 LHGDIEAA
-532 ANETGNVIVV
+532 ANETGKVIIA
-542 FEKGTTMFELGDT
+542 FEKGTAFELGDT

-581 VICSEETFSDIFGIC
+581 VICSEETFSEIFGAC

-604 LEKGYGDETVAE
+604 LKKGYGDETVAD
-616 IRSTAGDSMI
+616 IRSIVDDKVI

-631 EGKTEANSTYL
+631 EGNTETNSTYL

-654 VAMITVFNIINS
+654 VAMITVFHIINS
-666 ISMSVIARR
+666 ISMSVIARQ

-698 SLGCGISGC
+698 SLGYGISGC
-707 LVGCAVGLPLHA
+707 LVGCAAGLPLHA
-719 WFYRTVISNYWGIAW
+719 WFYRATISNYWGIAW
-734 QIPWKQLLIIISVV
+734 QIPWPQLLIIIGVV

-757 GPARRIMSMPVTEAV
+757 GPVRRIMSRPVTEAV

>member
-14 AHRRSNRVTQ
+14 AHRRSSRVTQ

-46 HMTEKLI
+46 HMTEKLV

-61 VLNHVPKEEAESVW
+61 ALNHVPKEEAESVW

-88 FNYRLDQPIYLDGRP
+88 FNYRLDQPICLDGRP

-113 FKDFL
+113 FTDFWKDML
-118 KDTLAEGRFPQNDS
+118 TEGRFPQNGS
-132 EVLLNQN
+132 EALLNQN
-139 AVNILGCRVGD
+139 AENILGCRVGD
-150 AVVIR
+150 AVVIQ

-164 VCGFISDTSNS
+164 VCGFVSDTSYS
-175 LAQDALIAVL
+175 LARDALIAVL
-185 DYTEMGRI
+185 DYTEMGRM
-193 AEANGQTREMQYYI
+193 AEANGQAREMQYYI
-207 QFKKSLS
+207 QFKQSLS
-214 IKKTIADLKAAHG
+214 IKKTIANLKASHG
-227 WSDENVAEN
+227 WTDENVAEN
-236 AAVLGIM
+236 AALLGIM
-243 GMSTNNYI
+243 GMSTDNYI
-251 VGLYGIAAVLVVIVV
+251 VGLYGVAAILVVIVV
-266 LAGVMMI
+266 LAGIMMI

-295 AGKNQIKRLVRREAL
+295 AGKRQVKRLVRREAL
-310 RWLLLAIPASI
+310 HWLLLAIPAG
-321 AISMLICWLIC
+321 AVISTLICWVIC

-354 GIGTG
+354 GIGIG
-359 VLVGYITVILAAAA
+359 VLVGTITVILAAAA

-385 AVSGNGDGQNAGMV
+385 AVSGSGDGQNAGMAK
-399 RLGKASVPIT
+399 LGKAPVPIA
-409 LGVHHMFAKKKNLIL
+409 LGVHHVFAKKKNLIL
-424 MTGSFALS
+424 MTASFALS

-461 LYDSD
+461 LYYSD
-466 YSAGLSSELAD
+466 YSAGLGSDLAD
-477 DLRSIA
+477 DLRGIA
-483 GVKYVYGRMHRL
+483 GVKHVYGRMHRL
-495 TDVEN
+495 TEVEN
-500 CEKADQIDLISYDEA
+500 CEKANKIDLISYDEI

-524 LRGSIDAA
+524 LHGDIDAA
-532 ANETGNVIVV
+532 ANETGKVIIA
-542 FEKGTTMFELGDT
+542 FEKGTAFELGDT

-581 VICSEETFSDIFGIC
+581 VICSEETFSEIFGAC

-604 LEKGYGDETVAE
+604 LKKGYGDETVAD
-616 IRSTAGDSMI
+616 IRSIVDDKVI

-631 EGKTEANSTYL
+631 EGNTETNSTYL

-654 VAMITVFNIINS
+654 VAMITVFHIINS
-666 ISMSVIARR
+666 ISMSVIARQ

-698 SLGCGISGC
+698 SLGYGISGC
-707 LVGCAVGLPLHA
+707 LVGCAAGLPLHA
-719 WFYRTVISNYWGIAW
+719 WFYRATISNYWGIAW
-734 QIPWKQLLIIISVV
+734 QIPWPQLLIIIGVV

-757 GPARRIMSMPVTEAV
+757 GPVRRIMSRPVTEAV

>member
-14 AHRRSNRVTQ
+14 AHRKSSRVTQ

-46 HMTEKLI
+46 HMTEKLV

-61 VLNHVPKEEAESVW
+61 ALNHVPKEEAESVW

-88 FNYRLDQPIYLDGRP
+88 FNYRLDQPICLDGRP

-113 FKDFL
+113 FTDFWKDML
-118 KDTLAEGRFPQNDS
+118 TEGRFPQNGS
-132 EVLLNQN
+132 EALLNQN
-139 AVNILGCRVGD
+139 AENILGCRVGD
-150 AVVIR
+150 AVVIQ

-164 VCGFISDTSNS
+164 VCGFVSDTSYS
-175 LAQDALIAVL
+175 LARDALIAVL
-185 DYTEMGRI
+185 DYTEMGRM
-193 AEANGQTREMQYYI
+193 AEANGQAREMQYYI
-207 QFKKSLS
+207 QFKQSLS
-214 IKKTIADLKAAHG
+214 IKKTIANLKASHG
-227 WSDENVAEN
+227 WTDENVAEN
-236 AAVLGIM
+236 AALLGIM
-243 GMSTNNYI
+243 GMSTDNYI
-251 VGLYGIAAVLVVIVV
+251 VGLYGVAAILVVIVV
-266 LAGVMMI
+266 LAGIMMI

-295 AGKNQIKRLVRREAL
+295 AGKRQVKRLVRREAL
-310 RWLLLAIPASI
+310 HWLLLAIPAG
-321 AISMLICWLIC
+321 AVISTLICWVIC

-354 GIGTG
+354 GIGIG
-359 VLVGYITVILAAAA
+359 VLVGTITVILAAAA

-385 AVSGNGDGQNAGMV
+385 AVSGSGDGQNAGMAK
-399 RLGKASVPIT
+399 LGKAPVPIA
-409 LGVHHMFAKKKNLIL
+409 LGFHHVFAKKKNLLL
-424 MTGSFALS
+424 MTASFALS

-461 LYDSD
+461 LYYSD
-466 YSAGLSSELAD
+466 YSAGLGSDLAD
-477 DLRSIA
+477 DLRGIA
-483 GVKYVYGRMHRL
+483 GVKHVYARMHRL
-495 TDVEN
+495 TEVEN
-500 CEKADQIDLISYDEA
+500 CEKANKIDLISYDEI

-524 LRGSIDAA
+524 LRGDIEAA
-532 ANETGNVIVV
+532 ANETGKVIIA
-542 FEKGTTMFELGDT
+542 FEKGTAFELGDT

-581 VICSEETFSDIFGIC
+581 VICSEETFSEIFGAC

-604 LEKGYGDETVAE
+604 LKKGYGDETVAD
-616 IRSTAGDSMI
+616 IRSIVDDKVI

-631 EGKTEANSTYL
+631 EGNTETNSTYL

-654 VAMITVFNIINS
+654 VAMITVFHIINS
-666 ISMSVIARR
+666 ISMSVIARQ

-698 SLGCGISGC
+698 SLGYGISGC
-707 LVGCAVGLPLHA
+707 LVGCAAGLPLHA
-719 WFYRTVISNYWGIAW
+719 WFYRATISNYWGIAW
-734 QIPWKQLLIIISVV
+734 QIPWPQLLIIIGVV

-757 GPARRIMSMPVTEAV
+757 GPVRRIMSRPVTEAV

>member
-46 HMTEKLI
+46 HMTEKLV

-61 VLNHVPKEEAESVW
+61 ALNHVPKEEAESVW

-88 FNYRLDQPIYLDGRP
+88 FNYRLDQPICLDGRP

-113 FKDFL
+113 FTDFWKDML
-118 KDTLAEGRFPQNDS
+118 TEGRFPQNGS
-132 EVLLNQN
+132 EALLNQN
-139 AVNILGCRVGD
+139 AENILGCRVGD
-150 AVVIR
+150 AVVIQ

-164 VCGFISDTSNS
+164 VCGFVSDTSYS
-175 LAQDALIAVL
+175 LARDALIAVL
-185 DYTEMGRI
+185 DYTEMGRM
-193 AEANGQTREMQYYI
+193 AEANGQAREMQYYI
-207 QFKKSLS
+207 QFKQSLS
-214 IKKTIADLKAAHG
+214 IKKTIANLKASHG
-227 WSDENVAEN
+227 WTDENVAEN
-236 AAVLGIM
+236 AALLGIM
-243 GMSTNNYI
+243 GMSTDNYI
-251 VGLYGIAAVLVVIVV
+251 VGLYGVAAILVVIVV
-266 LAGVMMI
+266 LAGIMMI

-295 AGKNQIKRLVRREAL
+295 AGKRQVKRLVRREAL
-310 RWLLLAIPASI
+310 HWLLLAIPAG
-321 AISMLICWLIC
+321 AVISTLICWVIC

-354 GIGTG
+354 GIGIG
-359 VLVGYITVILAAAA
+359 VLVGTITVILAAAA

-385 AVSGNGDGQNAGMV
+385 AVSGSGDGQNAGMAK
-399 RLGKASVPIT
+399 LGKAPVPIA
-409 LGVHHMFAKKKNLIL
+409 LGFHHVFAKKKNLIL
-424 MTGSFALS
+424 MTASFALS

-461 LYDSD
+461 LYYSD
-466 YSAGLSSELAD
+466 YSAGLGSDLAD
-477 DLRSIA
+477 DLRGIA
-483 GVKYVYGRMHRL
+483 GVKHVYARMHRL
-495 TDVEN
+495 TEVEN
-500 CEKADQIDLISYDEA
+500 CEKANKIDLISYDEI

-524 LRGSIDAA
+524 LRGDIEAA
-532 ANETGNVIVV
+532 ANETGKVIIA
-542 FEKGTTMFELGDT
+542 FEKGTAFELGDT

-581 VICSEETFSDIFGIC
+581 VICSEETFSEIFGAC

-604 LEKGYGDETVAE
+604 LKKGYGDETVAD
-616 IRSTAGDSMI
+616 IRSIVDDKVI

-631 EGKTEANSTYL
+631 EGNTETNSTYL

-654 VAMITVFNIINS
+654 VAMITVFHIINS
-666 ISMSVIARR
+666 ISMSVIARQ

-698 SLGCGISGC
+698 SLGYGISGC
-707 LVGCAVGLPLHA
+707 LVGCAAGLPLHA
-719 WFYRTVISNYWGIAW
+719 WFYRATISNYWGIAW
-734 QIPWKQLLIIISVV
+734 QIPWPQLLIIIGVV

-757 GPARRIMSMPVTEAV
+757 GPVRRIMSRPVTEAV

>member
-14 AHRRSNRVTQ
+14 AHRKSSRVTQ

-46 HMTEKLI
+46 HMTEKLV

-61 VLNHVPKEEAESVW
+61 ALNHVPKEEAESVW

-88 FNYRLDQPIYLDGRP
+88 FNYRLDQPICLDGRP

-113 FKDFL
+113 FTDFWKDML
-118 KDTLAEGRFPQNDS
+118 TEGRFPQNGS
-132 EVLLNQN
+132 EALLNQN
-139 AVNILGCRVGD
+139 AENILGCRVGD
-150 AVVIR
+150 AVVIQ

-164 VCGFISDTSNS
+164 VCGFVSDTSYS
-175 LAQDALIAVL
+175 LARDALIAVL
-185 DYTEMGRI
+185 DYTEMGRM
-193 AEANGQTREMQYYI
+193 AEANGQAREMQYYI
-207 QFKKSLS
+207 QFKQSLS
-214 IKKTIADLKAAHG
+214 IKKTIANLKASHG
-227 WSDENVAEN
+227 WTDENVAEN
-236 AAVLGIM
+236 AALLGIM
-243 GMSTNNYI
+243 GMSTDNYI
-251 VGLYGIAAVLVVIVV
+251 VGLYGVAAILVVIVV
-266 LAGVMMI
+266 LAGIMMI

-295 AGKNQIKRLVRREAL
+295 AGKRQVKRLVRREAL
-310 RWLLLAIPASI
+310 HWLLLAIPAG
-321 AISMLICWLIC
+321 AVISTLICWVIC

-354 GIGTG
+354 GIGIG
-359 VLVGYITVILAAAA
+359 VLVGTITVILAAAA

-385 AVSGNGDGQNAGMV
+385 AVSGSGDGQNAGMAK
-399 RLGKASVPIT
+399 LGKAPVPIA
-409 LGVHHMFAKKKNLIL
+409 LGFHHVFAKKKNLLL
-424 MTGSFALS
+424 MTASFALS

-461 LYDSD
+461 LYYSD
-466 YSAGLSSELAD
+466 YSAGLGSDLAD
-477 DLRSIA
+477 DLRGIA
-483 GVKYVYGRMHRL
+483 GVKHVYGRMHRL
-495 TDVEN
+495 TEVEN
-500 CEKADQIDLISYDEA
+500 CEKANKIDLISYDEI

-524 LRGSIDAA
+524 LRGDIEAA
-532 ANETGNVIVV
+532 ANETGKVIIA
-542 FEKGTTMFELGDT
+542 FEKGTAFELGDT

-581 VICSEETFSDIFGIC
+581 VICSEETFSEIFGAC

-604 LEKGYGDETVAE
+604 LKKGYGDETVAD
-616 IRSTAGDSMI
+616 IRSIVDDKVI

-631 EGKTEANSTYL
+631 EGNTETNSTYL

-654 VAMITVFNIINS
+654 VAMITVFHIINS
-666 ISMSVIARR
+666 ISMSVIARQ

-698 SLGCGISGC
+698 SLGYGISGC
-707 LVGCAVGLPLHA
+707 LVGCAAGLPLHA
-719 WFYRTVISNYWGIAW
+719 WFYRATISNYWGIAW
-734 QIPWKQLLIIISVV
+734 QIPWPQLLIIIGVV

-757 GPARRIMSMPVTEAV
+757 GPVRRIMSRPVTEAV

>member
-14 AHRRSNRVTQ
+14 AHRRSRRVTQ

-46 HMTEKLI
+46 HMTEKLV

-61 VLNHVPKEEAESVW
+61 TLNHVPKEEAESVW

-88 FNYRLDQPIYLDGRP
+88 SNYRLDQPICLDSRP

-113 FKDFL
+113 FTDFWKDML
-118 KDTLAEGRFPQNDS
+118 TEGRFPQNGS
-132 EVLLNQN
+132 EALLNQN
-139 AVNILGCRVGD
+139 AENILGCRVGD
-150 AVVIR
+150 TVVIQ
-155 TPAGEYSYT
+155 TPAGEYSYM
-164 VCGFISDTSNS
+164 VCGFVSDTSYS
-175 LAQDALIAVL
+175 LARDALIAVL
-185 DYTEMGRI
+185 DYTEMGRM
-193 AEANGQTREMQYYI
+193 AEANGQAREMQYYI
-207 QFKKSLS
+207 QFKQSLS
-214 IKKTIADLKAAHG
+214 IKKTIANLKASHG
-227 WSDENVAEN
+227 WTDENVAEN
-236 AAVLGIM
+236 AALLGIM
-243 GMSTNNYI
+243 GMSTDNYI
-251 VGLYGIAAVLVVIVV
+251 VGLYGVAAILVVIVV
-266 LAGVMMI
+266 LAGIMMI

-295 AGKNQIKRLVRREAL
+295 AGKRQVKRLVRREAL
-310 RWLLLAIPASI
+310 HWLLLAIPAG
-321 AISMLICWLIC
+321 AVISTLICWVIC

-354 GIGTG
+354 GIGIG
-359 VLVGYITVILAAAA
+359 VLVGTITVILAAAA

-385 AVSGNGDGQNAGMV
+385 AVSGSGDGQNAGMAK
-399 RLGKASVPIT
+399 LGKAPVPIA
-409 LGVHHMFAKKKNLIL
+409 LGVYHVFAKKKNLIL
-424 MTGSFALS
+424 MTASFALS

-461 LYDSD
+461 LYYSD
-466 YSAGLSSELAD
+466 YSAGLGSDLAD
-477 DLRSIA
+477 DLRGIA
-483 GVKYVYGRMHRL
+483 GVKHVYGRMHRL
-495 TDVEN
+495 TEVEN
-500 CEKADQIDLISYDEA
+500 CEKANKIDLISYDEI

-524 LRGSIDAA
+524 LHGDIDAA
-532 ANETGNVIVV
+532 ANETGKVIIA
-542 FEKGTTMFELGDT
+542 FEKGTAFELGDT

-581 VICSEETFSDIFGIC
+581 VICSEETFSEIFGAC

-604 LEKGYGDETVAE
+604 LKKGYGDETVAD
-616 IRSTAGDSMI
+616 IRSIVDDKVI

-631 EGKTEANSTYL
+631 EGNTETNSTYL

-654 VAMITVFNIINS
+654 VAMITVFHIINS
-666 ISMSVIARR
+666 ISMSVIARQ

-698 SLGCGISGC
+698 SLGYGISGC
-707 LVGCAVGLPLHA
+707 LVGCAAGLPLHA
-719 WFYRTVISNYWGIAW
+719 WFYRATISNYWGIAW
-734 QIPWKQLLIIISVV
+734 QIPWPQLLIIIGVV

-757 GPARRIMSMPVTEAV
+757 GPVRRIMSRPVTEAV

>member
-14 AHRRSNRVTQ
+14 AHRKSSRVTQ

-46 HMTEKLI
+46 HMTEKLV

-61 VLNHVPKEEAESVW
+61 ALNHVPKEEAESVW

-88 FNYRLDQPIYLDGRP
+88 FNYRLDQPICLDSRP

-113 FKDFL
+113 FTDFWKDML
-118 KDTLAEGRFPQNDS
+118 TEGRFPQNGS
-132 EVLLNQN
+132 EALLNQN
-139 AVNILGCRVGD
+139 AENILGCRVGD
-150 AVVIR
+150 AVVIQ

-164 VCGFISDTSNS
+164 VCGFVSDTSYS
-175 LAQDALIAVL
+175 LARDALIAVL
-185 DYTEMGRI
+185 DYTEMGRM
-193 AEANGQTREMQYYI
+193 AEANGQAREMQYYI
-207 QFKKSLS
+207 QFKQSLS
-214 IKKTIADLKAAHG
+214 IKKTIANLKASHG
-227 WSDENVAEN
+227 WTDENVAEN
-236 AAVLGIM
+236 AALLGIM
-243 GMSTNNYI
+243 GMSTDNYI
-251 VGLYGIAAVLVVIVV
+251 VGLYGVAAILVVIVV
-266 LAGVMMI
+266 LAGIMMI

-295 AGKNQIKRLVRREAL
+295 AGKRQVKRLVRREAL
-310 RWLLLAIPASI
+310 HWLLLAIPAG
-321 AISMLICWLIC
+321 AVISTLICWVIC

-354 GIGTG
+354 GIGIG
-359 VLVGYITVILAAAA
+359 VLVGTITVILAAAA

-385 AVSGNGDGQNAGMV
+385 AVSGSGDGQNAGMAK
-399 RLGKASVPIT
+399 LGKAPVPIA
-409 LGVHHMFAKKKNLIL
+409 LGVYHVFAKKKNLIL
-424 MTGSFALS
+424 MTASFALS

-461 LYDSD
+461 LYYSD
-466 YSAGLSSELAD
+466 YSAGLGSDLAD
-477 DLRSIA
+477 DLRGIA
-483 GVKYVYGRMHRL
+483 GVKHVYARMHRL
-495 TDVEN
+495 TEVEN
-500 CEKADQIDLISYDEA
+500 CEKANKIDLISYDEI

-524 LRGSIDAA
+524 LRGDIEAA
-532 ANETGNVIVV
+532 ANETGKVIIA
-542 FEKGTTMFELGDT
+542 FEKGTAFELGDT

-581 VICSEETFSDIFGIC
+581 VICSEETFSEIFGAC

-604 LEKGYGDETVAE
+604 LKKGYGDETVAD
-616 IRSTAGDSMI
+616 IRSIVDDKVI

-631 EGKTEANSTYL
+631 EGNTETNSTYL

-654 VAMITVFNIINS
+654 VAMITVFHIINS
-666 ISMSVIARR
+666 ISMSVIARQ

-698 SLGCGISGC
+698 SLGYGISGC
-707 LVGCAVGLPLHA
+707 LVGCAAGLPLHA
-719 WFYRTVISNYWGIAW
+719 WFYRATISNYWGIAW
-734 QIPWKQLLIIISVV
+734 QIPWPQLLIIIGVV

-757 GPARRIMSMPVTEAV
+757 GPVRRIMSRPVTEAV

>member
-14 AHRRSNRVTQ
+14 AHRKSSRVTQ

-46 HMTEKLI
+46 HMTEKLV

-61 VLNHVPKEEAESVW
+61 ALNHVPKEEAESVW

-88 FNYRLDQPIYLDGRP
+88 FNYRLDQPICLDSRP

-113 FKDFL
+113 FTDFWKDML
-118 KDTLAEGRFPQNDS
+118 TEGRFPQNGS
-132 EVLLNQN
+132 EALLNQN
-139 AVNILGCRVGD
+139 AENILGCRVGD
-150 AVVIR
+150 AVVIQ

-164 VCGFISDTSNS
+164 VCGFVSDTSYS
-175 LAQDALIAVL
+175 LARDALIAVL
-185 DYTEMGRI
+185 DYTEMGRM
-193 AEANGQTREMQYYI
+193 AEANGQAREMQYYI
-207 QFKKSLS
+207 QFKQSLS
-214 IKKTIADLKAAHG
+214 IKKTIANLKASHG
-227 WSDENVAEN
+227 WTDENVAEN
-236 AAVLGIM
+236 AALLGIM
-243 GMSTNNYI
+243 GMSTDNYI
-251 VGLYGIAAVLVVIVV
+251 VGLYGVAAILVVIVV
-266 LAGVMMI
+266 LAGIMMI

-295 AGKNQIKRLVRREAL
+295 AGKRQVKRLVRREAL
-310 RWLLLAIPASI
+310 HWLLLAIPAG
-321 AISMLICWLIC
+321 AVISTLICWVIC

-354 GIGTG
+354 GIGIG
-359 VLVGYITVILAAAA
+359 VLVGTITVILAAVA

-385 AVSGNGDGQNAGMV
+385 AVSGSGDGQNAGMAK
-399 RLGKASVPIT
+399 LGKAPVPIA
-409 LGVHHMFAKKKNLIL
+409 LGFHHVFAKKKNLLL
-424 MTGSFALS
+424 MTASFALS

-461 LYDSD
+461 LYYSD
-466 YSAGLSSELAD
+466 YSAGLGSDLAD
-477 DLRSIA
+477 DLRGIA
-483 GVKYVYGRMHRL
+483 GVKHVYARMHRL
-495 TDVEN
+495 TEVEN
-500 CEKADQIDLISYDEA
+500 CEKANKIDLISYDEI

-524 LRGSIDAA
+524 LRGDIEAA
-532 ANETGNVIVV
+532 ANETGKVIIA
-542 FEKGTTMFELGDT
+542 FEKGTAFELGDT

-581 VICSEETFSDIFGIC
+581 VICSEETFSEIFGAC

-604 LEKGYGDETVAE
+604 LKKGYGDETVAD
-616 IRSTAGDSMI
+616 IRSIVDDKVI

-631 EGKTEANSTYL
+631 EGNTETNSTYL

-654 VAMITVFNIINS
+654 VAMITVFHIINS
-666 ISMSVIARR
+666 ISMSVIARQ

-698 SLGCGISGC
+698 SLGYGISGC
-707 LVGCAVGLPLHA
+707 LVGCAAGLPLHA
-719 WFYRTVISNYWGIAW
+719 WFYRATISNYWGIAW
-734 QIPWKQLLIIISVV
+734 QIPWPQLLIIIGVV

-757 GPARRIMSMPVTEAV
+757 GPVRRIMSRPVTEAV

>member
-14 AHRRSNRVTQ
+14 AHRRSRRVTQ

-46 HMTEKLI
+46 HMTEKLV

-61 VLNHVPKEEAESVW
+61 ALNHVPKEEAESVW

-88 FNYRLDQPIYLDGRP
+88 FNYRLDQPICLDGRP

-113 FKDFL
+113 FTDFWKDML
-118 KDTLAEGRFPQNDS
+118 TEGRFPQNGS
-132 EVLLNQN
+132 EALLNQN
-139 AVNILGCRVGD
+139 AENILGCRVGD
-150 AVVIR
+150 AVVIQ

-164 VCGFISDTSNS
+164 VCGFVSDTSYS
-175 LAQDALIAVL
+175 LARDALIAVL
-185 DYTEMGRI
+185 DYTEMGRM
-193 AEANGQTREMQYYI
+193 AEANGQAREMQYYI
-207 QFKKSLS
+207 QFKQSLS
-214 IKKTIADLKAAHG
+214 IKKTIANLKASHG
-227 WSDENVAEN
+227 WTDENVAEN
-236 AAVLGIM
+236 AALLGIM
-243 GMSTNNYI
+243 GMSTDNYI
-251 VGLYGIAAVLVVIVV
+251 VGLYGVAAILVVIVV
-266 LAGVMMI
+266 LAGIMMI

-295 AGKNQIKRLVRREAL
+295 AGKRQVKRLVRREAL
-310 RWLLLAIPASI
+310 HWLLLAIPAG
-321 AISMLICWLIC
+321 AVISTLICWVIC

-354 GIGTG
+354 GIGIG
-359 VLVGYITVILAAAA
+359 VLVGTITVILAAAA

-385 AVSGNGDGQNAGMV
+385 AVSGSGDGQNAGMAK
-399 RLGKASVPIT
+399 LGKAPVPIA
-409 LGVHHMFAKKKNLIL
+409 LGFHHVFAKKKNLLL
-424 MTGSFALS
+424 MTASFALS

-461 LYDSD
+461 LYYSD
-466 YSAGLSSELAD
+466 YSAGLGSDLAD
-477 DLRSIA
+477 DLRGIA
-483 GVKYVYGRMHRL
+483 GVKHVYARMHRL
-495 TDVEN
+495 TEVEN
-500 CEKADQIDLISYDEA
+500 CEKANKIDLISYDEI

-524 LRGSIDAA
+524 LRGDIDAA
-532 ANETGNVIVV
+532 ANETGKVIIA
-542 FEKGTTMFELGDT
+542 FEKGTAFELGDT

-581 VICSEETFSDIFGIC
+581 VICSEETFSEIFGAC

-604 LEKGYGDETVAE
+604 LKKGYGDETVAD
-616 IRSTAGDSMI
+616 IRSIVDDKVI

-631 EGKTEANSTYL
+631 EGNTETNSTYL

-654 VAMITVFNIINS
+654 VAMITVFHIINS
-666 ISMSVIARR
+666 ISMSVIARQ

-698 SLGCGISGC
+698 SLGYGISGC
-707 LVGCAVGLPLHA
+707 LVGCAAGLPLHA
-719 WFYRTVISNYWGIAW
+719 WFYRATISNYWGIAW
-734 QIPWKQLLIIISVV
+734 QIPWPQLLIIIGVV

-757 GPARRIMSMPVTEAV
+757 GPVRRIMSRPVTEAV

>member
-14 AHRRSNRVTQ
+14 AHRKSSRVTQ

-46 HMTEKLI
+46 HMTEKLV

-61 VLNHVPKEEAESVW
+61 ALNHVPKEEAESVW

-88 FNYRLDQPIYLDGRP
+88 FNYRLDQPICLDGRP

-113 FKDFL
+113 FTDFWKDML
-118 KDTLAEGRFPQNDS
+118 TEGRFPQNGS
-132 EVLLNQN
+132 EALLNQN
-139 AVNILGCRVGD
+139 AENILGCRVGD
-150 AVVIR
+150 AVVIQ

-164 VCGFISDTSNS
+164 VCGFVSDTSYS
-175 LAQDALIAVL
+175 LARDALIAVL
-185 DYTEMGRI
+185 DYTEMGRM
-193 AEANGQTREMQYYI
+193 AEANGQAREMQYYI
-207 QFKKSLS
+207 QFKQSLS
-214 IKKTIADLKAAHG
+214 IKKTIANLKASHG
-227 WSDENVAEN
+227 WTDENVAEN
-236 AAVLGIM
+236 AALLGIM
-243 GMSTNNYI
+243 GMSTDNYI
-251 VGLYGIAAVLVVIVV
+251 VGLYGVAAILVVIVV
-266 LAGVMMI
+266 LAGIMMI

-295 AGKNQIKRLVRREAL
+295 AGKRQVKRLVRREAL
-310 RWLLLAIPASI
+310 HWLLLAIPAG
-321 AISMLICWLIC
+321 AVISTLICWVIC

-354 GIGTG
+354 GIGIG
-359 VLVGYITVILAAAA
+359 VLVGTITVILAAAA

-385 AVSGNGDGQNAGMV
+385 AVSGSGDGQNAGMAK
-399 RLGKASVPIT
+399 LGKAPVPIA
-409 LGVHHMFAKKKNLIL
+409 LGFHHVFAKKKNLLL
-424 MTGSFALS
+424 MTASFALS

-461 LYDSD
+461 LYYSD
-466 YSAGLSSELAD
+466 YSAGLGSDLAD
-477 DLRSIA
+477 DLRGIA
-483 GVKYVYGRMHRL
+483 GVKHVYARMHRL
-495 TDVEN
+495 TEVEN
-500 CEKADQIDLISYDEA
+500 CEKANKIDLISYDEI

-524 LRGSIDAA
+524 LHGDIEAA
-532 ANETGNVIVV
+532 ANETGKVIIA
-542 FEKGTTMFELGDT
+542 FEKGTAFELGDT

-581 VICSEETFSDIFGIC
+581 VICSEETFSEIFGAC

-604 LEKGYGDETVAE
+604 LKKGYGDETVAD
-616 IRSTAGDSMI
+616 IRSIVDDKVI

-631 EGKTEANSTYL
+631 EGNTETNSTYL

-654 VAMITVFNIINS
+654 VAMITVFHIINS
-666 ISMSVIARR
+666 ISMSVIARQR
-675 RQYGMMRAIGMDSS
+675 KYGMMRAIGMDSS

-698 SLGCGISGC
+698 SLGYGISGC
-707 LVGCAVGLPLHA
+707 LVGCAAGLPLHA
-719 WFYRTVISNYWGIAW
+719 WFYRATISNYWGIAW
-734 QIPWKQLLIIISVV
+734 QIPWPQLLIIIGVV

-757 GPARRIMSMPVTEAV
+757 GPVRRIMSRPVTEAV

>member
-14 AHRRSNRVTQ
+14 AHRRSRRVTQ

-46 HMTEKLI
+46 HMTEKLV

-61 VLNHVPKEEAESVW
+61 TLNHVPKEEAESVW

-88 FNYRLDQPIYLDGRP
+88 FNYRLDQPICLDSRP

-113 FKDFL
+113 FTDFWKDML
-118 KDTLAEGRFPQNDS
+118 TEGRFPQNGS
-132 EVLLNQN
+132 EALLNQN
-139 AVNILGCRVGD
+139 AENILGCRVGD
-150 AVVIR
+150 TVVIQ

-164 VCGFISDTSNS
+164 VCGFVSDTSYS
-175 LAQDALIAVL
+175 LARDALIAVL
-185 DYTEMGRI
+185 DYTEMGRM
-193 AEANGQTREMQYYI
+193 AEANGQAREMQYYI
-207 QFKKSLS
+207 QFKQSLS
-214 IKKTIADLKAAHG
+214 IKKTIANLKASHG
-227 WSDENVAEN
+227 WTDENVAEN
-236 AAVLGIM
+236 AALLGIM
-243 GMSTNNYI
+243 GMSTDNYI
-251 VGLYGIAAVLVVIVV
+251 VGLYGVAAILVVIVV
-266 LAGVMMI
+266 LAGIMMI

-295 AGKNQIKRLVRREAL
+295 AGKRQVKRLVRREAL
-310 RWLLLAIPASI
+310 HWLLLAIPAG
-321 AISMLICWLIC
+321 AVISTLICWVIC

-354 GIGTG
+354 GIGIG
-359 VLVGYITVILAAAA
+359 VLVGTITVILAAAA

-385 AVSGNGDGQNAGMV
+385 AVSGSGDGQNAGMAK
-399 RLGKASVPIT
+399 LGKAPVPIA
-409 LGVHHMFAKKKNLIL
+409 LGVHQVFAKKKNLIL
-424 MTGSFALS
+424 MTASFALS

-461 LYDSD
+461 LYYSD
-466 YSAGLSSELAD
+466 YSAGLGSDLAD
-477 DLRSIA
+477 DLRGIA
-483 GVKYVYGRMHRL
+483 GVKHVYGRMHRL
-495 TDVEN
+495 TEVEN
-500 CEKADQIDLISYDEA
+500 CEKANKIDLISYDEI

-524 LRGSIDAA
+524 LHGDIDAA
-532 ANETGNVIVV
+532 ANETGKVIIA
-542 FEKGTTMFELGDT
+542 FEKGTAFELGDT

-581 VICSEETFSDIFGIC
+581 VICSEETFSEIFGAC

-604 LEKGYGDETVAE
+604 LKKGYGDETVAD
-616 IRSTAGDSMI
+616 IRSIVDDKVI

-631 EGKTEANSTYL
+631 EGNTETNSTYL

-654 VAMITVFNIINS
+654 VAMITVFHIINS
-666 ISMSVIARR
+666 ISMSVIARQ

-698 SLGCGISGC
+698 SLGYGISGC
-707 LVGCAVGLPLHA
+707 LVGCAAGLPLHA
-719 WFYRTVISNYWGIAW
+719 WFYRATISNYWGIAW
-734 QIPWKQLLIIISVV
+734 QIPWPQLLIIIGVV

-757 GPARRIMSMPVTEAV
+757 GPVRRIMSRPVTEAV

>member
-14 AHRRSNRVTQ
+14 AHRKSSRVTQ

-46 HMTEKLI
+46 HMTEKLV

-61 VLNHVPKEEAESVW
+61 ALNHVPKEEAESVW

-88 FNYRLDQPIYLDGRP
+88 FNYRLDQPICLDSRP

-113 FKDFL
+113 FTDFWKDML
-118 KDTLAEGRFPQNDS
+118 TEGRFPQNGS
-132 EVLLNQN
+132 EALLNQN
-139 AVNILGCRVGD
+139 AENILGCRVGD
-150 AVVIR
+150 AVVIQ

-164 VCGFISDTSNS
+164 VCGFVSDTSYS
-175 LAQDALIAVL
+175 LARDALIAVL
-185 DYTEMGRI
+185 DYTEMGRM
-193 AEANGQTREMQYYI
+193 AEANGQAREMQYYI
-207 QFKKSLS
+207 QFKQSLS
-214 IKKTIADLKAAHG
+214 IKKTIANLKASHG
-227 WSDENVAEN
+227 WTDENVAEN
-236 AAVLGIM
+236 AALLGIM
-243 GMSTNNYI
+243 GMSTDNYI
-251 VGLYGIAAVLVVIVV
+251 VGLYGVAAILVVIVV
-266 LAGVMMI
+266 LAGIMMI

-295 AGKNQIKRLVRREAL
+295 AGKRQVKRLVRREAL
-310 RWLLLAIPASI
+310 HWLLLAIPAG
-321 AISMLICWLIC
+321 AVISTLICWVIC

-354 GIGTG
+354 GIGIG
-359 VLVGYITVILAAAA
+359 VLVGTITVILAAAA

-385 AVSGNGDGQNAGMV
+385 AVSGSGDGQNAGMAK
-399 RLGKASVPIT
+399 LGKAPVPIA
-409 LGVHHMFAKKKNLIL
+409 LGFHHVFAKKKNLLL
-424 MTGSFALS
+424 MTASFALS

-461 LYDSD
+461 LYYSD
-466 YSAGLSSELAD
+466 YSAGLGSDLAD
-477 DLRSIA
+477 DLRGIA
-483 GVKYVYGRMHRL
+483 GVKHVYGRMHRL
-495 TDVEN
+495 TEVEN
-500 CEKADQIDLISYDEA
+500 CEKANKIDLISYDEI

-524 LRGSIDAA
+524 LHGDIDAA
-532 ANETGNVIVV
+532 ANETGKVIIA
-542 FEKGTTMFELGDT
+542 FEKGTAFELGDT

-581 VICSEETFSDIFGIC
+581 VICSEETFSEIFGAC

-604 LEKGYGDETVAE
+604 LKKGYGDETVAD
-616 IRSTAGDSMI
+616 IRSIVDDKVI

-631 EGKTEANSTYL
+631 EGNTETNSTYL

-654 VAMITVFNIINS
+654 VAMITVFHIINS
-666 ISMSVIARR
+666 ISMSVIARQ

-698 SLGCGISGC
+698 SLGYGISGC
-707 LVGCAVGLPLHA
+707 LVGCAAGLPLHA
-719 WFYRTVISNYWGIAW
+719 WFYRATISNYWGIAW
-734 QIPWKQLLIIISVV
+734 QIPWPQLLIIIGVV

-757 GPARRIMSMPVTEAV
+757 GPVRRIMSRPVTEAV

>member
-14 AHRRSNRVTQ
+14 AHRRSTRVTQ

-46 HMTEKLI
+46 HMSEKLV

-61 VLNHVPKEEAESVW
+61 ALRHVPKEEAESVW
-75 NEADVKAACWYDT
+75 NEANVHAACWYDT

-113 FKDFL
+113 FTEIW
-118 KDTLAEGRFPQNDS
+118 KDTLTEGRFPQNSS

-139 AVNILGCRVGD
+139 AGRILGCEIGD
-150 AVVIR
+150 TVMIQS
-155 TPAGEYSYT
+155 PAGEYSYT
-164 VCGFISDTSNS
+164 VCGFISDTSYS
-175 LAQDALIAVL
+175 LAQGAPVAVL
-185 DYTEMGRI
+185 NYTEMGRM
-193 AEANGQTREMQYYI
+193 AEANGQSREMQYYI
-207 QFKKSLS
+207 QFKQSLS
-214 IKKTIADLKAAHG
+214 IKKTIANLKVAHG

-251 VGLYGIAAVLVVIVV
+251 VGLYGIAAVLVAIVV

-310 RWLLLAIPASI
+310 RWLFLAIPAGV
-321 AISMLICWLIC
+321 AISTLICWVIC

-343 AGMPVGRISWI
+343 AGMPVGKISWI

-359 VLVGYITVILAAAA
+359 VLVGYITVILAATA

-399 RLGKASVPIT
+399 MLGKASVPIT
-409 LGVHHMFAKKKNLIL
+409 LGVHHVFVKKKNLIL

-432 IILFLTFSVMITWI
+432 IILFLTFSVMIAWI
-446 ENALTTNKPYSPDIS
+446 ENSLTTNKPYSPDIS
-461 LYDSD
+461 LYYSD
-466 YSAGLSSELAD
+466 YSAGLRSDLAD
-477 DLRSIA
+477 DLRGIA
-483 GVKYVYGRMHRL
+483 GVKYVYGRMHRVA
-495 TDVEN
+495 DVEN
-500 CEKADQIDLISYDEA
+500 CEKADQIDLISYDES
-515 QFAWARADL
+515 QFTWARADL

-532 ANETGNVIVV
+532 ENETGKVIIV
-542 FEKGTTMFELGDT
+542 FDKGTVFELGDT

-561 TLTVA
+561 KLTVS

-581 VICSEETFSDIFGIC
+581 VICSEETFTEIFGAC

-604 LEKGYGDETVAE
+604 LEKGYGDETVEE
-616 IRSTAGDSMI
+616 IRSTAGDNMI

-631 EGKTEANSTYL
+631 EINTETNSTYL
-642 AFSVLVYGFLAM
+642 AFSVLVYGFLVM
-654 VAMITVFNIINS
+654 VAMITVFHIINS
-666 ISMSVIARR
+666 ISMNVIARR
-675 RQYGMMRAIGMDSS
+675 RQYGMMRAIGMDSD

-698 SLGCGISGC
+698 SLGYGISGC
-707 LVGCAVGLPLHA
+707 LVGCAAGLPLHA

-734 QIPWKQLLIIISVV
+734 QIPWKQLLIIVSVV

-757 GPARRIMSMPVTEAV
+757 GPVRRIMSMPVTEAV

>member
-14 AHRRSNRVTQ
+14 AHRRSRRVTQ

-46 HMTEKLI
+46 HMTEKLV

-61 VLNHVPKEEAESVW
+61 TLNHVPKEEAESVW

-88 FNYRLDQPIYLDGRP
+88 FNYRLDQPICLDSRP

-113 FKDFL
+113 FTDFWKDML
-118 KDTLAEGRFPQNDS
+118 TEGRFPQNGS
-132 EVLLNQN
+132 EALLNQN
-139 AVNILGCRVGD
+139 AENILGCRVGD
-150 AVVIR
+150 AVVIQ

-164 VCGFISDTSNS
+164 VCGFVSDTSYS
-175 LAQDALIAVL
+175 LARDALIAVL
-185 DYTEMGRI
+185 DYTEMGRM
-193 AEANGQTREMQYYI
+193 AEANGQAREMQYYI
-207 QFKKSLS
+207 QFKQSLS
-214 IKKTIADLKAAHG
+214 IKKTIANLKASHG
-227 WSDENVAEN
+227 WTDENVAEN
-236 AAVLGIM
+236 AALLGIM
-243 GMSTNNYI
+243 GMSTDNYI
-251 VGLYGIAAVLVVIVV
+251 VGLYGVAAILVVIVV
-266 LAGVMMI
+266 LAGIMMI

-295 AGKNQIKRLVRREAL
+295 AGKRQVKRLVRREAL
-310 RWLLLAIPASI
+310 HWLLLAIPAG
-321 AISMLICWLIC
+321 AVISTLICWVIC

-354 GIGTG
+354 GIGIG
-359 VLVGYITVILAAAA
+359 VLVGTITVILAAAA

-385 AVSGNGDGQNAGMV
+385 AVSGSGDGQNAGMAK
-399 RLGKASVPIT
+399 LGKAPVPIA
-409 LGVHHMFAKKKNLIL
+409 LGFHHVFAKKKNLLL
-424 MTGSFALS
+424 MTASFALS

-461 LYDSD
+461 LYYSD
-466 YSAGLSSELAD
+466 YSAGLGSDLAD
-477 DLRSIA
+477 DLRGIA
-483 GVKYVYGRMHRL
+483 GVKHVYARMHRL
-495 TDVEN
+495 TEVEN
-500 CEKADQIDLISYDEA
+500 CEKANKIDLISYDEI

-524 LRGSIDAA
+524 LRGDIEAA
-532 ANETGNVIVV
+532 ANETGKVIIA
-542 FEKGTTMFELGDT
+542 FEKGTAFELGDT

-581 VICSEETFSDIFGIC
+581 VICSEETFSEIFGAC

-604 LEKGYGDETVAE
+604 LKKGYGDETVAD
-616 IRSTAGDSMI
+616 IRSIVDDKVI

-631 EGKTEANSTYL
+631 EGNTETNSTYL

-654 VAMITVFNIINS
+654 VAMITVFHIINS
-666 ISMSVIARR
+666 ISMSVIARQ

-698 SLGCGISGC
+698 SLGYGISGC
-707 LVGCAVGLPLHA
+707 LVGCAAGLPLHA
-719 WFYRTVISNYWGIAW
+719 WFYRATISNYWGIAW
-734 QIPWKQLLIIISVV
+734 QIPWPQLLIIIGVV

-757 GPARRIMSMPVTEAV
+757 GPVRRIMSRPVTEAV

>member
-14 AHRRSNRVTQ
+14 AHRRSRRVTQ

-46 HMTEKLI
+46 HMTEKLV

-61 VLNHVPKEEAESVW
+61 ALNHVPKEEAESVW

-88 FNYRLDQPIYLDGRP
+88 FNYRLDQPICLDSRP

-113 FKDFL
+113 FTDFWKDML
-118 KDTLAEGRFPQNDS
+118 TEGRFPQNGS
-132 EVLLNQN
+132 EALLNQN
-139 AVNILGCRVGD
+139 AENILGCRVGD
-150 AVVIR
+150 AVVIQ

-164 VCGFISDTSNS
+164 VCGFVSDTSYS
-175 LAQDALIAVL
+175 LARDALIAVL
-185 DYTEMGRI
+185 DYTEMGRM
-193 AEANGQTREMQYYI
+193 AEANGQAREMQYYI
-207 QFKKSLS
+207 QFKQSLS
-214 IKKTIADLKAAHG
+214 IKKTIANLKASHG
-227 WSDENVAEN
+227 WTDENVAEN
-236 AAVLGIM
+236 AALLGIM
-243 GMSTNNYI
+243 GMSTDNYI
-251 VGLYGIAAVLVVIVV
+251 VGLYGVAAILVVIVV
-266 LAGVMMI
+266 LAGIMMI

-295 AGKNQIKRLVRREAL
+295 AGKRQVKRLVRREAL
-310 RWLLLAIPASI
+310 HWLLLAIPAG
-321 AISMLICWLIC
+321 AVISTLICWVIC

-354 GIGTG
+354 GIGIG
-359 VLVGYITVILAAAA
+359 VLVGTITVILAAAA

-385 AVSGNGDGQNAGMV
+385 AVSGSGDGQNAGMAK
-399 RLGKASVPIT
+399 LGKAPVPIA
-409 LGVHHMFAKKKNLIL
+409 LGFHHVFAKKKNLLL
-424 MTGSFALS
+424 MTASFALS

-461 LYDSD
+461 LYYSD
-466 YSAGLSSELAD
+466 YSAGLGSDLAD
-477 DLRSIA
+477 DLRGIA
-483 GVKYVYGRMHRL
+483 GVKHVYARMHRL
-495 TDVEN
+495 TEVEN
-500 CEKADQIDLISYDEA
+500 CEKANKIDLISYDEI

-524 LRGSIDAA
+524 LRGDIEAA
-532 ANETGNVIVV
+532 ANETGKVIIA
-542 FEKGTTMFELGDT
+542 FEKGTAFELGDT

-581 VICSEETFSDIFGIC
+581 VICSEETFSEIFGAC

-604 LEKGYGDETVAE
+604 LKKGYGDETVAD
-616 IRSTAGDSMI
+616 IRSIVDDKVI

-631 EGKTEANSTYL
+631 EGNTETNSTYL

-654 VAMITVFNIINS
+654 VAMITVFHIINS
-666 ISMSVIARR
+666 ISMSVIARQ

-698 SLGCGISGC
+698 SLGYGISGC
-707 LVGCAVGLPLHA
+707 LVGCAAGLPLHA
-719 WFYRTVISNYWGIAW
+719 WFYRATISNYWGIAW
-734 QIPWKQLLIIISVV
+734 QIPWPQLLIIIGVV

-757 GPARRIMSMPVTEAV
+757 GPVRRIMSRPVTEAV

>member
-14 AHRRSNRVTQ
+14 AHRKSSRVTQ

-46 HMTEKLI
+46 HMTEKLV

-61 VLNHVPKEEAESVW
+61 ALNHVPKEEAESVW

-88 FNYRLDQPIYLDGRP
+88 FNYRLDQPICLDGRP

-113 FKDFL
+113 FTDFWKDML
-118 KDTLAEGRFPQNDS
+118 TEGRFPQNGS
-132 EVLLNQN
+132 EALLNQN
-139 AVNILGCRVGD
+139 AENILGCRVGD
-150 AVVIR
+150 AVVIQ

-164 VCGFISDTSNS
+164 VCGFVSDTSYS
-175 LAQDALIAVL
+175 LARDALIAVL
-185 DYTEMGRI
+185 DYTEMGRM
-193 AEANGQTREMQYYI
+193 AEANGQAREMQYYI
-207 QFKKSLS
+207 QFKQSLS
-214 IKKTIADLKAAHG
+214 IKKTIANLKASHG
-227 WSDENVAEN
+227 WTDENVAEN
-236 AAVLGIM
+236 AALLGIM
-243 GMSTNNYI
+243 GMSTDNYI
-251 VGLYGIAAVLVVIVV
+251 VGLYGVAAILVVIVV
-266 LAGVMMI
+266 LAGIMMI

-295 AGKNQIKRLVRREAL
+295 AGKRQVKRLVRREAL
-310 RWLLLAIPASI
+310 HWLLLAIPAG
-321 AISMLICWLIC
+321 AVISTLICWVIC

-354 GIGTG
+354 GIGIG
-359 VLVGYITVILAAAA
+359 VLVGTITVILAAAA

-385 AVSGNGDGQNAGMV
+385 AVSGSGDGQNAGMAK
-399 RLGKASVPIT
+399 LGKAPVPIA
-409 LGVHHMFAKKKNLIL
+409 LGFHHVFAKKKNLLL
-424 MTGSFALS
+424 MTASFALS

-461 LYDSD
+461 LYYSD
-466 YSAGLSSELAD
+466 YSAGLGSDLAD
-477 DLRSIA
+477 DLRGIA
-483 GVKYVYGRMHRL
+483 GVKHVYARMHRL
-495 TDVEN
+495 TEVEN
-500 CEKADQIDLISYDEA
+500 CEKANKIDLISYDEI
-515 QFAWARADL
+515 QFAWARDDL
-524 LRGSIDAA
+524 LRGDIEAA
-532 ANETGNVIVV
+532 ANETGKVIIA
-542 FEKGTTMFELGDT
+542 FEKGTAFELGDT

-581 VICSEETFSDIFGIC
+581 VICSEETFSEIFGAC

-604 LEKGYGDETVAE
+604 LKKGYGDETVAD
-616 IRSTAGDSMI
+616 IRSIVDDKVI

-631 EGKTEANSTYL
+631 EGNTETNSTYL

-654 VAMITVFNIINS
+654 VAMITVFHIINS
-666 ISMSVIARR
+666 ISMSVIARQ

-698 SLGCGISGC
+698 SLGYGISGC
-707 LVGCAVGLPLHA
+707 LVGCAAGLPLHA
-719 WFYRTVISNYWGIAW
+719 WFYRATISNYWGIAW
-734 QIPWKQLLIIISVV
+734 QIPWPQLLIIIGVV

-757 GPARRIMSMPVTEAV
+757 GPVRRIMSRPVTEAV

>member
-1 MRSYLSLAGISAK
+1 MMRSYLSLAGISAK
-14 AHRRSNRVTQ
+14 AHRRSSRVTQ

-38 SMVDFEYM
+38 SMVDFEYI

-53 RDHGNWHI
+53 QDHGSWHI

-75 NEADVKAACWYDT
+75 NEADVHAASWYDT

-103 ICIIGTEESF
+103 VCIIGSEESF
-113 FKDFL
+113 FTEIMSGML
-118 KDTLAEGRFPQNDS
+118 VEGRFPQSAS
-132 EVLLNQN
+132 EALLNQN
-139 AVNILGCRVGD
+139 AVNILGSRIGD
-150 AVVIR
+150 TVVIR

-164 VCGFISDTSNS
+164 ICGFVSDTSYS
-175 LAQDALIAVL
+175 LEQDALITVL
-185 DYTEMGRI
+185 DYTEMERM
-193 AEANGQTREMQYYI
+193 AEANDQIREMQYYI
-207 QFKKSLS
+207 RFKQSLS
-214 IKKTIADLKAAHG
+214 IKKTIANLKAAHG
-227 WSDENVAEN
+227 WTDENVAEN
-236 AAVLGIM
+236 TAVLGIM

-295 AGKNQIKRLVRREAL
+295 ASKKQVRRLVRREAL
-310 RWLLLAIPASI
+310 HWLLLAIPAG
-321 AISMLICWLIC
+321 AVISTCICWGIC

-343 AGMPVGRISWI
+343 SGMPVGRISWI
-354 GIGTG
+354 GIGIG

-373 PAKRAAAVSPIA
+373 PANRAAAVSPIA
-385 AVSGNGDGQNAGMV
+385 AVSGNSDGQNADMV
-399 RLGKASVPIT
+399 RFGKASVPIT
-409 LGVHHMFAKKKNLIL
+409 LGIHHMFAKKKNLL
-424 MTGSFALS
+424 LLTGSFALS
-432 IILFLTFSVMITWI
+432 IILFLTISVMITWI
-446 ENALTTNKPYSPDIS
+446 ENALTSNKPYSPDIS
-461 LYDSD
+461 LYYSD
-466 YSAGLSSELAD
+466 YSAGLSSDFAD
-477 DLRSIA
+477 DLRGIV
-483 GVKYVYGRMHRL
+483 GVKNVYGRMHRI
-495 TDVEN
+495 TNVEN
-500 CEKADQIDLISYDEA
+500 CKKANEIDLISYDEI
-515 QFAWARADL
+515 QFDWAGADL

-532 ANETGNVIVV
+532 ANETGKVIIV
-542 FEKGTTMFELGDT
+542 FEKGTAFELGDT

-566 ALLSDSPFSAGSNPT
+566 ALLSDSPFSSGSNPT
-581 VICSEETFSDIFGIC
+581 VICSEETFSDLFGAC

-616 IRSTAGDSMI
+616 IRSIADGNMI

-631 EGKTEANSTYL
+631 EDKTEANSTYL
-642 AFSVLVYGFLAM
+642 AFSVLVYGFLFM
-654 VAMITVFNIINS
+654 VAMIAVFNIINS

-675 RQYGMMRAIGMDSS
+675 RQYGMMRAIGMDPY

-698 SLGCGISGC
+698 SLGYGISGC

-719 WFYRTVISNYWGIAW
+719 WFYRALITNYWGMAW
-734 QIPWKQLLIIISVV
+734 QIPWLQLLIIISVV
-748 LCSAFVAAR
+748 LCSAYVAAR
-757 GPARRIMSMPVTEAV
+757 GPVRRIMAMPVTEAV

>member
-14 AHRRSNRVTQ
+14 AHRKSSRVTQ

-46 HMTEKLI
+46 HMTEKLV

-61 VLNHVPKEEAESVW
+61 TLNHVPKEEAESVW

-88 FNYRLDQPIYLDGRP
+88 FNYRLDQPICLDSRP

-113 FKDFL
+113 FTDFWKDML
-118 KDTLAEGRFPQNDS
+118 TEGRFPQNGS
-132 EVLLNQN
+132 EALLNQN
-139 AVNILGCRVGD
+139 AENILGCRVGD
-150 AVVIR
+150 AVVIQ

-164 VCGFISDTSNS
+164 VCGFVSDTSYS
-175 LAQDALIAVL
+175 LARDALIAVL
-185 DYTEMGRI
+185 DYTEMGRM
-193 AEANGQTREMQYYI
+193 AEANGQAREMQYYI
-207 QFKKSLS
+207 QFKQSLS
-214 IKKTIADLKAAHG
+214 IKKTIANLKASHG
-227 WSDENVAEN
+227 WTDENVAEN
-236 AAVLGIM
+236 AALLGIM
-243 GMSTNNYI
+243 GMSTDNYI
-251 VGLYGIAAVLVVIVV
+251 VGLYGVAAILVVIVV
-266 LAGVMMI
+266 LAGIMMI

-295 AGKNQIKRLVRREAL
+295 AGKRQVKRLVRREAL
-310 RWLLLAIPASI
+310 HWLLLAIPAG
-321 AISMLICWLIC
+321 AVISTLICWVIC

-354 GIGTG
+354 GIGIG
-359 VLVGYITVILAAAA
+359 VLVGTITVILAAAA

-385 AVSGNGDGQNAGMV
+385 AVSGSGDGQNAGMAK
-399 RLGKASVPIT
+399 LGKAPVPIA
-409 LGVHHMFAKKKNLIL
+409 LGFHHVFAKKKNLLL
-424 MTGSFALS
+424 MTASFALS

-461 LYDSD
+461 LYYSD
-466 YSAGLSSELAD
+466 YSAGLGSDLAD
-477 DLRSIA
+477 DLRGIA
-483 GVKYVYGRMHRL
+483 GVKHVYARMHRL
-495 TDVEN
+495 TEVEN
-500 CEKADQIDLISYDEA
+500 CEKANKIDLISYDEI

-524 LRGSIDAA
+524 LRGDIEAA
-532 ANETGNVIVV
+532 ANETGKVIIA
-542 FEKGTTMFELGDT
+542 FEKGTAFELGDT

-581 VICSEETFSDIFGIC
+581 VICSEETFSEIFGAC

-604 LEKGYGDETVAE
+604 LKKGYGDETVAD
-616 IRSTAGDSMI
+616 IRSIVDDKVI

-631 EGKTEANSTYL
+631 EGNTETNSTYL

-654 VAMITVFNIINS
+654 VAMITVFHIINS
-666 ISMSVIARR
+666 ISMSVIARQ

-698 SLGCGISGC
+698 SLGYGISGC
-707 LVGCAVGLPLHA
+707 LVGCAAGLPLHA
-719 WFYRTVISNYWGIAW
+719 WFYRATISNYWGIAW
-734 QIPWKQLLIIISVV
+734 QIPWPQLLIIIGVV

-757 GPARRIMSMPVTEAV
+757 GPVRRIMSRPVTEAV

>member
-14 AHRRSNRVTQ
+14 AHRKSSRVTQ

-46 HMTEKLI
+46 HMTEKLV

-61 VLNHVPKEEAESVW
+61 ALNHVPKEEAESVW

-88 FNYRLDQPIYLDGRP
+88 FNYRLDQPICLDGRP

-113 FKDFL
+113 FTDFWKDML
-118 KDTLAEGRFPQNDS
+118 TEGRFPQNGS
-132 EVLLNQN
+132 EELLNQN
-139 AVNILGCRVGD
+139 AENILGCRVGD
-150 AVVIR
+150 AVVIQ

-164 VCGFISDTSNS
+164 VCGFVSDTSYS
-175 LAQDALIAVL
+175 LARDALIAVL
-185 DYTEMGRI
+185 DYTEMGRM
-193 AEANGQTREMQYYI
+193 AEANGQAREMQYYI
-207 QFKKSLS
+207 QFKQSLS
-214 IKKTIADLKAAHG
+214 IKKTIANLKASHG
-227 WSDENVAEN
+227 WTDENVAEN
-236 AAVLGIM
+236 AALLGIM
-243 GMSTNNYI
+243 GMSTDNYI
-251 VGLYGIAAVLVVIVV
+251 VGLYGVAAILVVIVV
-266 LAGVMMI
+266 LAGIMMI

-295 AGKNQIKRLVRREAL
+295 AGKRQVKRLVRREAL
-310 RWLLLAIPASI
+310 HWLLLAIPAG
-321 AISMLICWLIC
+321 AVISTLICWVIC

-354 GIGTG
+354 GIGIG
-359 VLVGYITVILAAAA
+359 VLVGTITVILAAAA

-385 AVSGNGDGQNAGMV
+385 AVSGSGDGQNAGMAK
-399 RLGKASVPIT
+399 LGKAPVPIA
-409 LGVHHMFAKKKNLIL
+409 LGFHHVFAKKKNLLL
-424 MTGSFALS
+424 MTASFALS

-461 LYDSD
+461 LYYSD
-466 YSAGLSSELAD
+466 YSAGLGSDLAD
-477 DLRSIA
+477 DLRGIA
-483 GVKYVYGRMHRL
+483 GVKHVYARMHRL
-495 TDVEN
+495 TEVEN
-500 CEKADQIDLISYDEA
+500 CEKANKIDLISYDEI

-524 LRGSIDAA
+524 LHGDIDAA
-532 ANETGNVIVV
+532 ANETGKVIIA
-542 FEKGTTMFELGDT
+542 FEKGTAFELGDT

-581 VICSEETFSDIFGIC
+581 VICSEETFSEIFGAC

-604 LEKGYGDETVAE
+604 LKKGYGDETVAD
-616 IRSTAGDSMI
+616 IRSIVDDKVI

-631 EGKTEANSTYL
+631 EGNTETNSTYL

-654 VAMITVFNIINS
+654 VAMITVFHIINS
-666 ISMSVIARR
+666 ISMSVIARQ

-698 SLGCGISGC
+698 SLGYGISGC
-707 LVGCAVGLPLHA
+707 LVGCAAGLPLHA
-719 WFYRTVISNYWGIAW
+719 WFYRATISNYWGIAW
-734 QIPWKQLLIIISVV
+734 QIPWPQLLIIIGVV

-757 GPARRIMSMPVTEAV
+757 GPVRRIMSRPVTEAV

>member
-14 AHRRSNRVTQ
+14 AHRKSSRVTQ

-46 HMTEKLI
+46 HMTEKLV

-61 VLNHVPKEEAESVW
+61 ALNHVPKEEAESVW

-88 FNYRLDQPIYLDGRP
+88 FNYRLDQPICLDSRP

-113 FKDFL
+113 FTDFWIDML
-118 KDTLAEGRFPQNDS
+118 TEGRFPQNGS
-132 EVLLNQN
+132 EALLNQN
-139 AVNILGCRVGD
+139 AENILGCRVGD
-150 AVVIR
+150 AVVIQ

-164 VCGFISDTSNS
+164 VCGFVSDTSYS
-175 LAQDALIAVL
+175 LARDALIAVL
-185 DYTEMGRI
+185 DYTEMGRM
-193 AEANGQTREMQYYI
+193 AEANGQAREMQYYI
-207 QFKKSLS
+207 QFKQSLS
-214 IKKTIADLKAAHG
+214 IKKTIANLKASHG
-227 WSDENVAEN
+227 WTDENVAEN
-236 AAVLGIM
+236 AALLGIM
-243 GMSTNNYI
+243 GMSTDNYI
-251 VGLYGIAAVLVVIVV
+251 VGLYGVAAILVVIVV
-266 LAGVMMI
+266 LAGIMMI

-295 AGKNQIKRLVRREAL
+295 AGKRQVKRLVRREAL
-310 RWLLLAIPASI
+310 HWLLLAIPAG
-321 AISMLICWLIC
+321 AVISTLICWVIC

-354 GIGTG
+354 GIGIG
-359 VLVGYITVILAAAA
+359 VLVGTITVILAAAA

-385 AVSGNGDGQNAGMV
+385 AVSGSGDGQNAGMAK
-399 RLGKASVPIT
+399 LGKAPVPIA
-409 LGVHHMFAKKKNLIL
+409 LGFHHVFAKKKNLLL
-424 MTGSFALS
+424 MTASFALS

-461 LYDSD
+461 LYYSD
-466 YSAGLSSELAD
+466 YSAGLGSDLAD
-477 DLRSIA
+477 DLRGIS
-483 GVKYVYGRMHRL
+483 GVKHVYGRMHRL
-495 TDVEN
+495 TEVEN
-500 CEKADQIDLISYDEA
+500 CEKANKIDLISYDEI

-524 LRGSIDAA
+524 LHGDIEAA
-532 ANETGNVIVV
+532 ANETGKVIIA
-542 FEKGTTMFELGDT
+542 FEKGTAFELGDT

-581 VICSEETFSDIFGIC
+581 VICSEETFSEIFGAC

-604 LEKGYGDETVAE
+604 LKKGYGDETVAD
-616 IRSTAGDSMI
+616 IRSIVDDKVI

-631 EGKTEANSTYL
+631 EGNTETNSTYL

-654 VAMITVFNIINS
+654 VAMITVFHIINS
-666 ISMSVIARR
+666 ISMSVIARQ

-698 SLGCGISGC
+698 SLGYGISGC
-707 LVGCAVGLPLHA
+707 LVGCAAGLPLHA
-719 WFYRTVISNYWGIAW
+719 WFYRATISNYWGIAW
-734 QIPWKQLLIIISVV
+734 QIPWPQLLIIIGVV

-757 GPARRIMSMPVTEAV
+757 GPVRRIMSRPVTEAV

>member
-14 AHRRSNRVTQ
+14 AHRKSSRVTQ

-46 HMTEKLI
+46 HMTEKLV

-61 VLNHVPKEEAESVW
+61 ALNHVPKEEAESVW

-88 FNYRLDQPIYLDGRP
+88 FNYRLDQPICLDGRP

-113 FKDFL
+113 FTDFWKDML
-118 KDTLAEGRFPQNDS
+118 TEGRFPQNGS
-132 EVLLNQN
+132 EALLNQN
-139 AVNILGCRVGD
+139 AENILDCRVGD
-150 AVVIR
+150 AVVIQ

-164 VCGFISDTSNS
+164 VCGFVSDTSYS
-175 LAQDALIAVL
+175 LARDALIAVL
-185 DYTEMGRI
+185 DYTEMGRM
-193 AEANGQTREMQYYI
+193 AEANGQAREMQYYI
-207 QFKKSLS
+207 QFKQSLS
-214 IKKTIADLKAAHG
+214 IKKTIANLKASHG
-227 WSDENVAEN
+227 WTDENVAEN
-236 AAVLGIM
+236 AALLGIM
-243 GMSTNNYI
+243 GMSTDNYI
-251 VGLYGIAAVLVVIVV
+251 VGLYGVAAILVVIVV
-266 LAGVMMI
+266 LAGIMMI

-295 AGKNQIKRLVRREAL
+295 AGKRQVKRLVRREAL
-310 RWLLLAIPASI
+310 HWLLLAIPAG
-321 AISMLICWLIC
+321 AVISTLICWVIC

-354 GIGTG
+354 GIGIG
-359 VLVGYITVILAAAA
+359 VLVGTITVILAAAA

-385 AVSGNGDGQNAGMV
+385 AVSGSGDGQNAGMAK
-399 RLGKASVPIT
+399 LGKAPVPIA
-409 LGVHHMFAKKKNLIL
+409 LGFHHVFAKKKNLLL
-424 MTGSFALS
+424 MTASFALS

-461 LYDSD
+461 LYYSD
-466 YSAGLSSELAD
+466 YSAGLGSDLAD
-477 DLRSIA
+477 DLRGIA
-483 GVKYVYGRMHRL
+483 GVKHVYARMHRL
-495 TDVEN
+495 TEVEN
-500 CEKADQIDLISYDEA
+500 CEKANKIDLISYDEI

-524 LRGSIDAA
+524 LRGDIEAA
-532 ANETGNVIVV
+532 ANETGKVIIA
-542 FEKGTTMFELGDT
+542 FEKGTAFELGDT

-581 VICSEETFSDIFGIC
+581 VICSEETFSEIFGAC

-604 LEKGYGDETVAE
+604 LKKGYGDETVAD
-616 IRSTAGDSMI
+616 IRSIVDDKVI

-631 EGKTEANSTYL
+631 EGNTETNSTYL

-654 VAMITVFNIINS
+654 VAMITVFHIINS
-666 ISMSVIARR
+666 ISMSVIARQ

-698 SLGCGISGC
+698 SLGYGISGC
-707 LVGCAVGLPLHA
+707 LVGCAAGLPLHA
-719 WFYRTVISNYWGIAW
+719 WFYRATISNYWGIAW
-734 QIPWKQLLIIISVV
+734 QIPWPQLLIIIGVV

-757 GPARRIMSMPVTEAV
+757 GPVRRIMSRPVTEAV